1 MERKKVPNIVG
12 VSLDEAK
19 EILEK
24 ANIEIE
30 KEKKKIDIFEKSGTV
45 VKVEPK
51 EETSLKKNEKVVLY
65 VSDRKPILI
74 IILLFLLCALLG
86 RTSLGKTIIRGTEDK
101 VIRVL
106 NLSKPTAP
114 EITGG
119 SKEWAQSRVVKVK
132 KDSYA
137 KKGLAYYEYCVGT
150 NLNKCVW
157 KKTNT
162 KNVRVSKTGKW
173 KVVFRG
179 VDKEENTSSNSN
191 IEEVYID
198 NSNPIINKVS
208 IKNKKVKIEAID
220 KESGIKKYYYSL
232 DGENYKETRKE
243 FEIKDKIEKIS
254 IKVEDKAGNKTTVE
268 VPVEKEN
275 EINST
280 STTTKVVGEKTTTT
294 IESTTKQPTDVTN
307 PETSTTT
314 GTTTGTIKPT
324 STTTKKGLEYDIPK
338 INLDKVPV
346 EFVYGSEYELPSYVD
361 FGNDEGTYKCVV
373 EGKEE
378 TTTKNLAIGKHLI
391 VCEATSKHNKRTMV
405 EKEVEVKV
413 KSGEEEIW
421 DGWIRLNLSYPNNS
435 TNWEWRIGKEGEI
448 RDGYEYTGWQDY
460 TGPILVKLDD
470 VKDVYIRY
478 DLLGETYI
486 IAPNGKVAVDIEP
499 AKYALEG
506 NEKTKV
512 KIVYEKNV
520 ETKEYRIA
528 GGEWEEYT
536 GEFEVEKNTLI
547 EARGIRNEK
556 VYDSD
561 GNYLYTKKVT
571 GTDSVFI
578 GEKNATSGGT
588 TSGGDKGSFEYE
600 VVVKPNGSY
609 TKPKKDTLPSTYLE
623 GPEIKVSPTE
633 MAESVIVKVIPKE
646 KASKTYIKV
655 GDGNYQEYTGEI
667 SVSKN
672 VFIRAYYIRE
682 EDGKTSETSYY
693 YIQNIKKAS
702 KPYVRI
708 DATPDYLSEEVDKV
722 TVKISGSNYTKLEYS
737 LDGVIYEEYKGEI
750 TVEQSQTI
758 YAKGTNE
765 FGETIESL
773 DITTRTSPKEKEN
786 IEISIEV
793 SPRKEE
799 VEGLINKAKVK
810 ITYEKKA
817 TKRYYKLGYYGEWK
831 EYTGEFEITD
841 NKTIYA
847 YATGDNAVGNA
858 RKSVNYLTT
867 GIASPIISIE
877 PYGKSQQVKV
887 SIEYASTA
895 EITRYKIGNG
905 EYRDY
910 NGPFYVYEN
919 ETIYAYNKDELGN
932 TGTSEYKI
940 KNIVSAPNYVAID
953 KGKYYII
960 KLHYPET
967 SSNREYKWK
976 SDGIWKSYNG
986 YGILLIKPEY
996 KEEFKDI
1003 KDGIKVEDEYG
1014 KEIIFT
1020 DHYYFIDVP
1029 FSELMENLFMRW
1041 DTEKISAPKII
1052 EIPEEVTREA
1062 SISIVYNKALVKKL
1076 YKIVYEDGEET
1087 EWLTYE
1093 KPFKIDKNKATI
1105 YAKGITRS
1113 ESESKVGSKTITNID
1128 DTDPE
1133 IRVKG
1138 NFEKAAR
1145 QINVTVNAID
1155 EFGIDKVKF
1164 AKGEQTKEYFKKNG
1178 NGIRNGSSFKV
1189 EENGKYTIYA
1199 VDYVGNE
1206 VIKVIEITNIDKE
1219 APNIRINILTES
1231 YGTEAEIEIE
1241 YGDSVKKEYK
1251 IGKNGSYKEYTGTI
1265 KITSNEVL
1273 DLVNEDGSLTIY
1285 GRGTD
1290 EAGNVSEVSEDVYI
1304 LDLDAPAIPEITAG
1318 AGYPILTEYG
1328 VKLGSKSYIK
1338 YDNRDDITNYY
1349 SIDNGATWKVYTGP
1363 FEITSGTIKAK
1374 SVKKESGL
1382 TIEATKKVD
1391 MPSDALGPE
1400 AYDEDPES
1408 YIDIGHSKHNI
1419 LNISKEMMRKSFY
1432 LKILRDTGNFD
1443 SIYLYFYDSNNK
1455 VISSIKWSRDYSE
1468 YANLKIDV
1476 PDGCTRISLY
1486 NASTYSD
1493 GVRVANVT
1501 VANDPIINATKIY
1514 PKITQYGIENGHNE
1528 VTIDYFPTS
1537 VQRLYRINDGE
1548 WKVYEDKAIRLEL
1561 NDKIEAKGIDKNG
1574 VDSNVVSYDS
1584 VLPDDALGP
1593 EAYDGDP
1600 ESYIDIGYS
1609 KHNILNISKEMMGRS
1624 FYLKILRNTGVYDSI
1639 YLYFYDSNN
1648 EVISSIKWSRD
1659 YSEYANLKIDV
1670 PDGCTRISLYNAST
1684 YSDGVRVANV
1694 TVANDP
1700 IINATKIYPKLT
1712 EYGIEQAYN
1721 EVTIDYFP
1729 TSVKRLYRINAGEW
1743 KNYED
1748 KSIRLE
1754 IGDKLEAKGI
1764 NKYGKETNIS
1774 SYTSILPKNALAPE
1788 AYDEDESTRVSK
1800 GTYYINVD
1808 SSLVNKYISF
1818 KYTEGS
1824 KASFRPN
1831 AKMSV
1836 SLINADGNEI
1846 YKDDYIFSKVDIL
1859 TNSINIIPGTVKIK
1873 FYSPTINSS
1882 YGPNYALICEVFSE
1896 KIPVI
1901 TQTSYYPTIKQNEI
1915 TLSQY
1920 EVKITY
1926 LSYFTKKLY
1935 SIDNGST
1942 WLEYTE
1948 PIKVKAGDVIKAKA
1962 IDKDGKETD
1971 INTYTVTGLT
1981 DNLDDKVFD
1990 KDKNTS
1996 VTLSSKQTKSFI
2008 LDCVDNEVLRIYT
2021 TGKVNAGAYIK
2032 LYDKD
2037 NQELSTVT
2045 LNTDLTTLEIPERSV
2060 KASIYSGTSTLT
2072 INEVNLRE
2080 VKAAKE
2086 NYPEIT
2092 INDANWTTTK
2102 AVEILYPEGT
2112 EREYSLDL
2120 GTTWNKYTNELTIE
2134 KETTIFARSIKEGK
2148 TISTNSFIITKVDN
2162 VKPIVELQ
2170 LPSKIY
2176 KTFEFKLPTSYI
2188 AGSSGANVEC
2198 RVGNNKVTTT
2208 KDLGIGTHEISCTIE
2223 NGIGIKTEI
2232 NKTIEIYELPK
2243 DSITD
2248 FDYTGE
2254 EQTYTASKS
2263 GIYFIE
2269 TWGASG
2275 GCSLTDGK
2283 QTCKDI
2289 GYGGYSSGTISLTA
2303 GNTLYINVGGKGTDG
2318 IRDSDSP
2325 GGYNGGGNGV
2335 WDTDDDESAGG
2346 GGGATHIALRTGL
2359 LSTLENYKNDII
2371 MVSGGGGGKSYTFVA
2386 GSGGGYKGAIT
2397 SHTNQSEVSQDKGYL
2412 FGKGQDANGAISIY
2426 GVAGGGG
2433 GFYGGYMNKSGS
2445 KTSGSGG
2452 SGYIGNTLLKNKS
2465 MYCYN
2470 CEESSEEST
2479 KTIKTTN
2486 VSETPTSKY
2495 AKIGNGYAR
2504 ITYIGEKFD
2513 ITEFVSNFDY
2523 TGEEQTYTA
2532 SKSGIYLIETWGA
2545 SGGCALNN
2553 GVTNCTKISYGGY
2566 SSGTTFLTAGNTL
2579 YINVGGKGTN
2589 GILKSNSPGG
2599 YNGGGFGTWDNSD
2612 DESSGGGGGATHI
2625 ALRTGLL
2632 STLENYKNDIIMVSG
2647 GGGGQSW
2654 TNAAGSGGGYKGVTT
2669 STTNQSEVS
2678 QDKGYAF
2685 GQGQDAKGTAS
2696 NDGVGGGGGGFY
2708 GGYMNN
2714 VGGKSSGSGGSG
2726 YIGNTLL
2733 KNKSMYCYNCEES
2746 SEESTKTIKTID
2758 VSEIPTSKYSKIG
2771 NGYARITYMG
2781 E

>member
-74 IILLFLLCALLG
+74 IILLFLLCAFLG
-86 RTSLGKTIIRGTEDK
+86 RTSLGKTIIRGAEDK

-119 SKEWAQSRVVKVK
+119 SKEWAQSQVVKVK

-179 VDKEENTSSNSN
+179 VDKAGNTSSNSN

-198 NSNPIINKVS
+198 NNNPIINKVS
-208 IKNKKVKIEAID
+208 IKNKKVKIEATD
-220 KESGIKKYYYSL
+220 KESGIKKYYYSI

-243 FEIKDKIEKIS
+243 FEIKDKTEKIS

-294 IESTTKQPTDVTN
+294 NEITTKKPTDVTN

-314 GTTTGTIKPT
+314 STTTNATTSAIKPT

-378 TTTKNLAIGKHLI
+378 KTTKNLAIGKHLI

-421 DGWIRLNLSYPNNS
+421 DGWIRLNLNYPDNS

-460 TGPILVKLDD
+460 TGPILVKLED

-499 AKYALEG
+499 AKYALKG

-528 GGEWEEYT
+528 GGEWEDYT

-600 VVVKPNGSY
+600 VVVRPNGSY

-633 MAESVIVKVIPKE
+633 MTESVIVKVIPKE

-672 VFIRAYYIRE
+672 VLIRAYYIRE

-708 DATPDYLSEEVDKV
+708 DATPDYLSEKVDKV
-722 TVKISGSNYTKLEYS
+722 TVKISGSNYAKLEYS
-737 LDGVIYEEYKGEI
+737 LDGVIYEEYKGEL
-750 TVEQSQTI
+750 TVEESQTI

-841 NKTIYA
+841 NETIYA

-858 RKSVNYLTT
+858 RKSVDYLTT

-932 TGTSEYKI
+932 TGTSEYRI
-940 KNIVSAPNYVAID
+940 KNIVSAPNYVSID

-960 KLHYPET
+960 KLNYPET

-976 SDGIWKSYNG
+976 SDGVWKSYNG

-1076 YKIVYEDGEET
+1076 YKIVYEDGKET

-1178 NGIRNGSSFKV
+1178 KGIRNGSSFKV

-1304 LDLDAPAIPEITAG
+1304 LDLDAPATPEITAG

-1349 SIDNGATWKVYTGP
+1349 SIDNGATWKVYIGP

-1400 AYDEDPES
+1400 AYD
-1408 YIDIGHSKHNI
+1408 
-1419 LNISKEMMRKSFY
+1419 
-1432 LKILRDTGNFD
+1432 
-1443 SIYLYFYDSNNK
+1443 
-1455 VISSIKWSRDYSE
+1455 
-1468 YANLKIDV
+1468 
-1476 PDGCTRISLY
+1476 
-1486 NASTYSD
+1486 
-1493 GVRVANVT
+1493 
-1501 VANDPIINATKIY
+1501 
-1514 PKITQYGIENGHNE
+1514 
-1528 VTIDYFPTS
+1528 
-1537 VQRLYRINDGE
+1537 
-1548 WKVYEDKAIRLEL
+1548 
-1561 NDKIEAKGIDKNG
+1561 
-1574 VDSNVVSYDS
+1574 
-1584 VLPDDALGP
+1584 
-1593 EAYDGDP
+1593 
-1600 ESYIDIGYS
+1600 
-1609 KHNILNISKEMMGRS
+1609 
-1624 FYLKILRNTGVYDSI
+1624 
-1639 YLYFYDSNN
+1639 
-1648 EVISSIKWSRD
+1648 
-1659 YSEYANLKIDV
+1659 
-1670 PDGCTRISLYNAST
+1670 
-1684 YSDGVRVANV
+1684 
-1694 TVANDP
+1694 
-1700 IINATKIYPKLT
+1700 
-1712 EYGIEQAYN
+1712 
-1721 EVTIDYFP
+1721 
-1729 TSVKRLYRINAGEW
+1729 
-1743 KNYED
+1743 
-1748 KSIRLE
+1748 
-1754 IGDKLEAKGI
+1754 GDK
-1764 NKYGKETNIS
+1764 T
-1774 SYTSILPKNALAPE
+1774 TSTGDLKSA
-1788 AYDEDESTRVSK
+1788 
-1800 GTYYINVD
+1800 
-1808 SSLVNKYISF
+1808 
-1818 KYTEGS
+1818 
-1824 KASFRPN
+1824 
-1831 AKMSV
+1831 
-1836 SLINADGNEI
+1836 
-1846 YKDDYIFSKVDIL
+1846 
-1859 TNSINIIPGTVKIK
+1859 VKIK
-1873 FYSPTINSS
+1873 VDESMGGKSAYIYGRVTKGLSLVDKDGKITPISGFANNTTPAGKEIQLSENIVEIIFPAYTSYSLASDVYEITASMLPTTVEQ
-1882 YGPNYALICEVFSE
+1882 Y
-1896 KIPVI
+1896 
-1901 TQTSYYPTIKQNEI
+1901 YYPTIRKI
-1915 TLSQY
+1915 GIAKSY
-1920 EVKITY
+1920 ADVKITY
-1926 LSYFTKKLY
+1926 LSYFAKKLY
-1935 SIDNGST
+1935 SLDNGIT
-1942 WLEYTE
+1942 WLEYSGI
-1948 PIKVKAGDVIKAKA
+1948 IKANAGDVIQAKA
-1962 IDKDGKETD
+1962 IDKNGNETEVS
-1971 INTYTVTGLT
+1971 TYTVKGLT
-1981 DNLDDKVFD
+1981 DNLDDKAFD
-1990 KDKNTS
+1990 KDQTTS
-1996 VTLSSKQTKSFI
+1996 VTLSSKQTKSFN
-2008 LDCVDNEVLRIYT
+2008 LDNVDNEVLRIYT
-2021 TGKVNAGAYIK
+2021 TGKVNTGAYIK
-2032 LYDKD
+2032 LYDKE

-2045 LNTDLTTLEIPERSV
+2045 LNTDLTIFVIPEGSV

-2080 VKAAKE
+2080 VKATKE

-2148 TISTNSFIITKVDN
+2148 IILASSFVITKVDN
-2162 VKPIVELQ
+2162 VDPMITLEI
-2170 LPSKIY
+2170 PDEIPYNSNY
-2176 KTFEFKLPTSYI
+2176 SLPTSYI
-2188 AGSSGANVEC
+2188 VGASGGEVNCKVNDVVVTNTKELHI
-2198 RVGNNKVTTT
+2198 GNNELVCSIT
-2208 KDLGIGTHEISCTIE
+2208 
-2223 NGIGIKTEI
+2223 NGVGI
-2232 NKTIEIYELPK
+2232 NKTINKTINVLSDAIY
-2243 DSITD
+2243 
-2248 FDYTGE
+2248 DYIGKEETYQVSKTGR
-2254 EQTYTASKS
+2254 YL
-2263 GIYFIE
+2263 IE
-2269 TWGASG
+2269 TWGAQG
-2275 GCSLTDGK
+2275 ADATEKYIG
-2283 QTCKDI
+2283 
-2289 GYGGYSSGTISLTA
+2289 GYGGYSSGEILLNE
-2303 GNTLYINVGGKGTDG
+2303 GEILYINVGGMGGKYTYTYYKTDTAV
-2318 IRDSDSP
+2318 
-2325 GGYNGGGNGV
+2325 GGYNGGGYGYV
-2335 WDTDDDESAGG
+2335 SSSGSDWVYRLLYA
-2346 GGGATHIALRTGL
+2346 GGGATHIALKSGL
-2359 LSTLENYKNDII
+2359 LSTLEENKDSILI
-2371 MVSGGGGGKSYTFVA
+2371 VSGGGGSGSAQSNGSLSSYTKG
-2386 GSGGGYKGAIT
+2386 GSGGGISGGSMILVSRYWTCGQET
-2397 SHTNQSEVSQDKGYL
+2397 SNTFYGTGGTQENGGVYSICGSLYNGVYVGL
-2412 FGKGQDANGAISIY
+2412 FGQGALAKSNLNGNKADW
-2426 GVAGGGG
+2426 GGGG
-2433 GFYGGYMNKSGS
+2433 GFYGGSTGA
-2445 KTSGSGG
+2445 GG
-2452 SGYIGNTLLKNKS
+2452 SGYIGNTLLTNKS

-2504 ITYIGEKFD
+2504 ITYIGE
-2513 ITEFVSNFDY
+2513 
-2523 TGEEQTYTA
+2523 
-2532 SKSGIYLIETWGA
+2532 
-2545 SGGCALNN
+2545 
-2553 GVTNCTKISYGGY
+2553 
-2566 SSGTTFLTAGNTL
+2566 
-2579 YINVGGKGTN
+2579 
-2589 GILKSNSPGG
+2589 
-2599 YNGGGFGTWDNSD
+2599 
-2612 DESSGGGGGATHI
+2612 
-2625 ALRTGLL
+2625 
-2632 STLENYKNDIIMVSG
+2632 
-2647 GGGGQSW
+2647 
-2654 TNAAGSGGGYKGVTT
+2654 
-2669 STTNQSEVS
+2669 
-2678 QDKGYAF
+2678 
-2685 GQGQDAKGTAS
+2685 
-2696 NDGVGGGGGGFY
+2696 
-2708 GGYMNN
+2708 
-2714 VGGKSSGSGGSG
+2714 
-2726 YIGNTLL
+2726 
-2733 KNKSMYCYNCEES
+2733 
-2746 SEESTKTIKTID
+2746 
-2758 VSEIPTSKYSKIG
+2758 
-2771 NGYARITYMG
+2771 
-2781 E
+2781 

>member
-1 MERKKVPNIVG
+1 MSKIQIKQHFLFEFKHNRNRIFTIQHFSCIILCRMVVCKMERKKVPNIVG
-12 VSLDEAK
+12 VSLDKAK

-179 VDKEENTSSNSN
+179 VDKEGNTSSNSN

-220 KESGIKKYYYSL
+220 KESGIKNYYYSI

-254 IKVEDKAGNKTTVE
+254 IKVEDKAGNKTIVE
-268 VPVEKEN
+268 VPIEKEN

-280 STTTKVVGEKTTTT
+280 STTTKVTNEKTTE
-294 IESTTKQPTDVTN
+294 ITTKSGGVTN
-307 PETSTTT
+307 PVTDTTTTTSKIDSTETTKKTST
-314 GTTTGTIKPT
+314 
-324 STTTKKGLEYDIPK
+324 TTTKKGFEYDIPK

-378 TTTKNLAIGKHLI
+378 TTTKNMAIGKHLI

-421 DGWIRLNLSYPNNS
+421 DGWIRLNLNYPDNS

-499 AKYALEG
+499 EKYTLEG

-512 KIVYEKNV
+512 KIVYERNV
-520 ETKEYRIA
+520 ETKEYRVA
-528 GGEWEEYT
+528 GGEWKEYT
-536 GEFEVEKNTLI
+536 GEFEIGKNTLI

-556 VYDSD
+556 IYDSD

-578 GEKNATSGGT
+578 SEYIDGSTYNPSDGSHSG
-588 TSGGDKGSFEYE
+588 SSDGGYTGSFDYSP
-600 VVVKPNGSY
+600 VQRPDGSY
-609 TKPKKDTLPSTYLE
+609 TTKPSEDVKPSEYLE
-623 GPEIKVSPTE
+623 GPIISANPSTTITE
-633 MAESVIVKVIPKE
+633 NVKITITPKE
-646 KASKTYIKV
+646 EAYKIYYSLDAKTYK
-655 GDGNYQEYTGEI
+655 EYTGEFEI
-667 SVSKN
+667 TSN
-672 VFIRAYYIRE
+672 GWIRAYYIRKS
-682 EDGKTSETSYY
+682 DGKVSELSYY

-722 TVKISGSNYTKLEYS
+722 AVKISGSNYTKLEYS
-737 LDGVIYEEYKGEI
+737 LDGVIYEEYKGEL
-750 TVEQSQTI
+750 TVEESQTI

-773 DITTRTSPKEKEN
+773 DITTKTSPKEKEN

-831 EYTGEFEITD
+831 EYTGEFEVTD
-841 NKTIYA
+841 NVTIYA
-847 YATGDNAVGNA
+847 YATGDNAVGNG
-858 RKSVNYLTT
+858 RKSVEYLTT
-867 GIASPIISIE
+867 GIANPIISVE

-910 NGPFYVYEN
+910 NGSFYVYEN

-932 TGTSEYKI
+932 TGTSEYRI

-960 KLHYPET
+960 KLNYPET

-976 SDGIWKSYNG
+976 SDGVWKSYNG

-1041 DTEKISAPKII
+1041 DMEKISAPKII
-1052 EIPEEVTREA
+1052 ETPEEVTREA

-1128 DTDPE
+1128 NKDPE

-1155 EFGIDKVKF
+1155 EFGIDKVKW

-1273 DLVNEDGSLTIY
+1273 DFVNEDGSLTIY
-1285 GRGTD
+1285 AKGTD
-1290 EAGNVSEVSEDVYI
+1290 EAGNEGEVSEDIYI
-1304 LDLDAPAIPEITAG
+1304 LDLDAPSTPEITAG

-1391 MPSDALGPE
+1391 MPSDALGSE
-1400 AYDEDPES
+1400 AYDSDTSTFVGDSSVNYKLLISPEM
-1408 YIDIGHSKHNI
+1408 IGK
-1419 LNISKEMMRKSFY
+1419 R
-1432 LKILRDTGNFD
+1432 LKITWRGAYIGSSKASSMTFIGTNKNTFTGIAGT
-1443 SIYLYFYDSNNK
+1443 SIYTDIVEIPTGTTEIQFQLPYHYNNYPCGRIYEVSTYDIP
-1455 VISSIKWSRDYSE
+1455 VISNEKRYPILDE
-1468 YANLKIDV
+1468 YEVKR
-1476 PDGCTRISLY
+1476 GY
-1486 NASTYSD
+1486 N
-1493 GVRVANVT
+1493 VVN
-1501 VANDPIINATKIY
+1501 IN
-1514 PKITQYGIENGHNE
+1514 
-1528 VTIDYFPTS
+1528 YFSTS
-1537 VQRLYRINDGE
+1537 VQRLYRINSGE
-1548 WKVYEDKAIRLEL
+1548 WKEYQNKAIRLETGDIL
-1561 NDKIEAKGIDKNG
+1561 EAKGINRFGTETNISSYTSVLPSDALSSEAYDDDETTFVSAKDTSYYLEVSSNMVGKSLLFIGKAINQEYTPESLTFTMLGDNSVQLLTKQFSKTTAKYMDIVSIPSGTKRVKITFGQGRNRDTATAPAIYEIEAYDTPVLHNEKYYPILTEYGVNKGYNEITIDYFSTSVQRLYRINAGKWEKYNDKSIKIEIGDTIEAKGIDKNG
-1574 VDSNVVSYDS
+1574 VDTRISSYLAI
-1584 VLPDDALGP
+1584 LPSDALGVD
-1593 EAYDGDP
+1593 AYDGKNSTFVGDTTNIYKIKVSP
-1600 ESYIDIGYS
+1600 EMIGQS
-1609 KHNILNISKEMMGRS
+1609 
-1624 FYLKILRNTGVYDSI
+1624 LKIMWRGANIGGTLHSSELIFIGKTSNTITSTKGTTINTDRIEIPEGTTEIQFRLPYHYNNYPCGRIYEIGEYAAPVFLETKNYPMIKETGVSHGY
-1639 YLYFYDSNN
+1639 N
-1648 EVISSIKWSRD
+1648 EISIK
-1659 YSEYANLKIDV
+1659 
-1670 PDGCTRISLYNAST
+1670 
-1684 YSDGVRVANV
+1684 
-1694 TVANDP
+1694 
-1700 IINATKIYPKLT
+1700 
-1712 EYGIEQAYN
+1712 
-1721 EVTIDYFP
+1721 YFS
-1729 TSVKRLYRINAGEW
+1729 TSVQRLYRINAGEW
-1743 KNYED
+1743 KEYND
-1748 KSIRLE
+1748 KSIKIE
-1754 IGDKLEAKGI
+1754 IGDTIEAKGVDA
-1764 NKYGKETNIS
+1764 NNVETDI
-1774 SYTSILPKNALAPE
+1774 SILTAVLKDDAIGSN
-1788 AYDEDESTRVSK
+1788 AYDGNKNTYYEPPLSDINFAKMQIDESMIGKKIIVESQSNANLYRFYDKNLNQLGTQLSNVSVLIVPENAAWLYYGENRVAAHA
-1800 GTYYINVD
+1800 YLY
-1808 SSLVNKYISF
+1808 
-1818 KYTEGS
+1818 
-1824 KASFRPN
+1824 
-1831 AKMSV
+1831 
-1836 SLINADGNEI
+1836 EI
-1846 YKDDYIFSKVDIL
+1846 YPS
-1859 TNSINIIPGTVKIK
+1859 TIP
-1873 FYSPTINSS
+1873 F
-1882 YGPNYALICEVFSE
+1882 
-1896 KIPVI
+1896 VI
-1901 TQTSYYPTIKQNEI
+1901 EQDYYPTISKTGIAKSYIEA
-1915 TLSQY
+1915 
-1920 EVKITY
+1920 KITY
-1926 LSYFTKKLY
+1926 LSYFAKKLY
-1935 SIDNGST
+1935 SLDNGTT
-1942 WLEYTE
+1942 WLDYKG
-1948 PIKVKAGDVIKAKA
+1948 IINIKAGDVIQAKA
-1962 IDKDGKETD
+1962 IDKDGKETE
-1971 INTYTVTGLT
+1971 ISTYTVKGLT
-1981 DNLDDKVFD
+1981 DNLDDKAFD
-1990 KDKNTS
+1990 KDKTTS
-1996 VTLSSKQTKSFI
+1996 VTLSSRQTKSFI
-2008 LDCVDNEVLRIYT
+2008 LDGVDNEVLRIYT
-2021 TGKVNAGAYIK
+2021 TGTVNAGAYIK
-2032 LYDKD
+2032 FYDKD

-2045 LNTDLTTLEIPERSV
+2045 LNTDLTTLVIPEGSV
-2060 KASIYSGTSTLT
+2060 KASIYSGTSALT

-2080 VKAAKE
+2080 AKATKE
-2086 NYPEIT
+2086 KYPEIT
-2092 INDANWTTTK
+2092 INDTNWTTTK
-2102 AVEILYPEGT
+2102 TVEILYPEGT

-2120 GTTWNKYTNELTIE
+2120 GTTWNKYTNELTID

-2148 TISTNSFIITKVDN
+2148 IISTNSFIITKVDS
-2162 VKPIVELQ
+2162 VEPTIELDI
-2170 LPSKIY
+2170 PEKIIEEKEY
-2176 KTFEFKLPTSYI
+2176 EIPTSVKFG
-2188 AGSSGANVEC
+2188 ASGGNVSC
-2198 RVGNNKVTTT
+2198 KSGGNEITTT
-2208 KDLGIGTHEISCTIE
+2208 KNLEIGEYKIICVATSNSGKVNTITKNINVIGKVDLSFESI
-2223 NGIGIKTEI
+2223 NG
-2232 NKTIEIYELPK
+2232 
-2243 DSITD
+2243 
-2248 FDYTGE
+2248 
-2254 EQTYTASKS
+2254 EQTFIAPIS
-2263 GIYFIE
+2263 GTYKLE
-2269 TWGASG
+2269 VWGASG
-2275 GCSLTDGK
+2275 GTVSQSYRG
-2283 QTCKDI
+2283 
-2289 GYGGYSSGTISLTA
+2289 GYGAYSTGDIHIDE
-2303 GNTLYINVGGKGTDG
+2303 NQVLYINIGGVGEVTSSATGQ
-2318 IRDSDSP
+2318 IAQ
-2325 GGYNGGGNGV
+2325 GGYNGGGSGANYSLQAGRV
-2335 WDTDDDESAGG
+2335 AGG
-2346 GGGATHIALRTGL
+2346 GGGATHIAFVSGKLASLEKYKGS
-2359 LSTLENYKNDII
+2359 LSNDGKYYVSNDIVI
-2371 MVSGGGGGKSYTFVA
+2371 VSGGGGGSWYFSTDVNYHTVTPGDAGGIQASNSVA
-2386 GSGGGYKGAIT
+2386 WTEQAYGYVYASGGTQIGTGTQYATVKGGFGEGASRTSYIT
-2397 SHTNQSEVSQDKGYL
+2397 
-2412 FGKGQDANGAISIY
+2412 
-2426 GVAGGGG
+2426 AGGGG
-2433 GFYGGYMNKSGS
+2433 GFFGGNAGDLV
-2445 KTSGSGG
+2445 GAGG
-2452 SGYIGNTLLKNKS
+2452 SSYIANPLLTNKS

-2470 CEESSEEST
+2470 CQESSEKST
-2479 KTIKTTN
+2479 KTISTTCVN
-2486 VSETPTSKY
+2486 ETPTENC

-2504 ITYIGEKFD
+2504 ITYIGE
-2513 ITEFVSNFDY
+2513 
-2523 TGEEQTYTA
+2523 
-2532 SKSGIYLIETWGA
+2532 
-2545 SGGCALNN
+2545 
-2553 GVTNCTKISYGGY
+2553 
-2566 SSGTTFLTAGNTL
+2566 
-2579 YINVGGKGTN
+2579 
-2589 GILKSNSPGG
+2589 
-2599 YNGGGFGTWDNSD
+2599 
-2612 DESSGGGGGATHI
+2612 
-2625 ALRTGLL
+2625 
-2632 STLENYKNDIIMVSG
+2632 
-2647 GGGGQSW
+2647 
-2654 TNAAGSGGGYKGVTT
+2654 
-2669 STTNQSEVS
+2669 
-2678 QDKGYAF
+2678 
-2685 GQGQDAKGTAS
+2685 
-2696 NDGVGGGGGGFY
+2696 
-2708 GGYMNN
+2708 
-2714 VGGKSSGSGGSG
+2714 
-2726 YIGNTLL
+2726 
-2733 KNKSMYCYNCEES
+2733 
-2746 SEESTKTIKTID
+2746 
-2758 VSEIPTSKYSKIG
+2758 
-2771 NGYARITYMG
+2771 
-2781 E
+2781 

>member
-74 IILLFLLCALLG
+74 IILLFLLCAFLG
-86 RTSLGKTIIRGTEDK
+86 RTSLGKTIIRGAEDK

-114 EITGG
+114 EITRG
-119 SKEWAQSRVVKVK
+119 SKEWAQSQVVKVK

-179 VDKEENTSSNSN
+179 VDKAGNTSSNSN

-198 NSNPIINKVS
+198 NNNPIINKVS
-208 IKNKKVKIEAID
+208 VKNKKVKIEATD
-220 KESGIKKYYYSL
+220 KESGIKKYYYSI

-243 FEIKDKIEKIS
+243 FEIKDKTEKIS
-254 IKVEDKAGNKTTVE
+254 IKVEDKVGNKTTVE

-275 EINST
+275 EINFT

-294 IESTTKQPTDVTN
+294 NETTTKKPTDVTN

-314 GTTTGTIKPT
+314 SATTSTIKPT

-378 TTTKNLAIGKHLI
+378 KTTKNLAIGKHLI

-421 DGWIRLNLSYPNNS
+421 DGWIRLNLNYPDNS

-499 AKYALEG
+499 AKYALKG

-578 GEKNATSGGT
+578 GEENATSGGT

-600 VVVKPNGSY
+600 VVVRPNGSY

-633 MAESVIVKVIPKE
+633 MTESVIVKVIPKE

-667 SVSKN
+667 NVSKN
-672 VFIRAYYIRE
+672 VLIRAYYIRE

-708 DATPDYLSEEVDKV
+708 DATPDYLSEKVDKV
-722 TVKISGSNYTKLEYS
+722 IVKISGSNYTKLEYS
-737 LDGVIYEEYKGEI
+737 LDGVIYEEYKGEL
-750 TVEQSQTI
+750 TVEESQTI

-841 NKTIYA
+841 NETIYA

-858 RKSVNYLTT
+858 RKSVDYLTT

-932 TGTSEYKI
+932 TGTSEYRI
-940 KNIVSAPNYVAID
+940 KNIVSAPNYVSID

-960 KLHYPET
+960 KLNYPET

-976 SDGIWKSYNG
+976 SDGTWKSYNG

-1178 NGIRNGSSFKV
+1178 KGIRNGSSFKV

-1304 LDLDAPAIPEITAG
+1304 LDLDAPATPEITAG

-1391 MPSDALGPE
+1391 MPSDALGSE
-1400 AYDEDPES
+1400 AYDGDE
-1408 YIDIGHSKHNI
+1408 N
-1419 LNISKEMMRKSFY
+1419 
-1432 LKILRDTGNFD
+1432 
-1443 SIYLYFYDSNNK
+1443 
-1455 VISSIKWSRDYSE
+1455 
-1468 YANLKIDV
+1468 
-1476 PDGCTRISLY
+1476 
-1486 NASTYSD
+1486 TY
-1493 GVRVANVT
+1493 VEA
-1501 VANDPIINATKIY
+1501 INATANKYINVSKELWNQKIY
-1514 PKITQYGIENGHNE
+1514 VKMSGALAGNITLNADLIFIKEDGTEISKIQSGRGALSGEYQIPTGTSKIKIQLSYFSDQYGKARIYEIKLCTKPVANLEIKNPTLTEYGIKSMYNL
-1528 VTIDYFPTS
+1528 VSLDYFQTS
-1537 VQRLYRINDGE
+1537 IQRLYRINGGE
-1548 WKVYEDKAIRLEL
+1548 WQEYTDKV
-1561 NDKIEAKGIDKNG
+1561 
-1574 VDSNVVSYDS
+1574 
-1584 VLPDDALGP
+1584 
-1593 EAYDGDP
+1593 
-1600 ESYIDIGYS
+1600 
-1609 KHNILNISKEMMGRS
+1609 
-1624 FYLKILRNTGVYDSI
+1624 
-1639 YLYFYDSNN
+1639 
-1648 EVISSIKWSRD
+1648 
-1659 YSEYANLKIDV
+1659 
-1670 PDGCTRISLYNAST
+1670 
-1684 YSDGVRVANV
+1684 
-1694 TVANDP
+1694 
-1700 IINATKIYPKLT
+1700 
-1712 EYGIEQAYN
+1712 
-1721 EVTIDYFP
+1721 
-1729 TSVKRLYRINAGEW
+1729 
-1743 KNYED
+1743 
-1748 KSIRLE
+1748 RLE

-1764 NKYGKETNIS
+1764 DKYGIETS
-1774 SYTSILPKNALAPE
+1774 FLTQQFQYGNALGLE
-1788 AYDEDESTRVSK
+1788 AYDGNEN
-1800 GTYYINVD
+1800 TYVEAVNATANKYINV
-1808 SSLVNKYISF
+1808 
-1818 KYTEGS
+1818 S
-1824 KASFRPN
+1824 KELWN
-1831 AKMSV
+1831 QKIYVKMSGA
-1836 SLINADGNEI
+1836 LAGNITLNADLIFIKEDGTEI
-1846 YKDDYIFSKVDIL
+1846 SKIQSGRGAL
-1859 TNSINIIPGTVKIK
+1859 SGEYQIPTGTSKIK
-1873 FYSPTINSS
+1873 IQLSYFSDQYGKARIYEISPSTTPTIIQTNTYPQLSS
-1882 YGPNYALICEVFSE
+1882 TSFDKAKYQ
-1896 KIPVI
+1896 I
-1901 TQTSYYPTIKQNEI
+1901 TIN
-1915 TLSQY
+1915 
-1920 EVKITY
+1920 Y
-1926 LSYFTKKLY
+1926 LSYFQQKLY
-1935 SIDNGST
+1935 SLDNGTT
-1942 WLEYTE
+1942 WLDYKG
-1948 PIKVKAGDVIKAKA
+1948 IINVKAGDVIQAKA
-1962 IDKDGKETD
+1962 IDKDGKETEVS
-1971 INTYTVTGLT
+1971 TYTVKGLT
-1981 DNLDDKVFD
+1981 DNLDDKAFD

-2008 LDCVDNEVLRIYT
+2008 LDGVDNEVLRIYT
-2021 TGKVNAGAYIK
+2021 TGKVDTRAYIK
-2032 LYDKD
+2032 LYDKE
-2037 NQELSTVT
+2037 NKELSTVT
-2045 LNTDLTTLEIPERSV
+2045 LNADLTTLVIPEGSV

-2080 VKAAKE
+2080 VKASKE

-2092 INDANWTTTK
+2092 INDTNWTTTK

-2120 GTTWNKYTNELTIE
+2120 GTTWNKYTNELTID

-2148 TISTNSFIITKVDN
+2148 IISTNSFIITKVDS
-2162 VKPIVELQ
+2162 VEPIIELDI
-2170 LPSKIY
+2170 PEKIIEAKEY
-2176 KTFEFKLPTSYI
+2176 EIPTSVKF
-2188 AGSSGANVEC
+2188 GSSGGNVSCKSGE
-2198 RVGNNKVTTT
+2198 NEITTT
-2208 KDLGIGTHEISCTIE
+2208 KNLEIGEYKIICVATSNSGKVNTITKNINVIGKIDLSFESI
-2223 NGIGIKTEI
+2223 NG
-2232 NKTIEIYELPK
+2232 
-2243 DSITD
+2243 
-2248 FDYTGE
+2248 
-2254 EQTYTASKS
+2254 EQTFIAPIS
-2263 GIYFIE
+2263 GTYKLE
-2269 TWGASG
+2269 VWGASG
-2275 GCSLTDGK
+2275 GTVSQFYRG
-2283 QTCKDI
+2283 
-2289 GYGGYSSGTISLTA
+2289 GYGAYSTGDIHIDE
-2303 GNTLYINVGGKGTDG
+2303 NQVLYINIGGVGEVTSSAIDQ
-2318 IRDSDSP
+2318 IAQ
-2325 GGYNGGGNGV
+2325 GGYNGGGSGANYSLQAGRV
-2335 WDTDDDESAGG
+2335 AGG
-2346 GGGATHIALRTGL
+2346 GGGATHIAFVSGKLASLEKYKGS
-2359 LSTLENYKNDII
+2359 LSDDGKYYVSNDIVI
-2371 MVSGGGGGKSYTFVA
+2371 VSGGGGGSWYFHTDVNYHTVTPGDAGGIQASNSVA
-2386 GSGGGYKGAIT
+2386 WTEQAYGYVYASGGTQIGTGTQYATVKGGFGEGA
-2397 SHTNQSEVSQDKGYL
+2397 SRTNYVT
-2412 FGKGQDANGAISIY
+2412 
-2426 GVAGGGG
+2426 AGGGG
-2433 GFYGGYMNKSGS
+2433 GFFGGNAGDLV
-2445 KTSGSGG
+2445 GAGG
-2452 SGYIGNTLLKNKS
+2452 SSYIANPLLTNKS

-2470 CEESSEEST
+2470 CQESSEEST
-2479 KTIKTTN
+2479 KTISTTCAN
-2486 VSETPTSKY
+2486 ETPTENC
-2495 AKIGNGYAR
+2495 AKISNGYAR
-2504 ITYIGEKFD
+2504 ITYIGE
-2513 ITEFVSNFDY
+2513 
-2523 TGEEQTYTA
+2523 
-2532 SKSGIYLIETWGA
+2532 
-2545 SGGCALNN
+2545 
-2553 GVTNCTKISYGGY
+2553 
-2566 SSGTTFLTAGNTL
+2566 
-2579 YINVGGKGTN
+2579 
-2589 GILKSNSPGG
+2589 
-2599 YNGGGFGTWDNSD
+2599 
-2612 DESSGGGGGATHI
+2612 
-2625 ALRTGLL
+2625 
-2632 STLENYKNDIIMVSG
+2632 
-2647 GGGGQSW
+2647 
-2654 TNAAGSGGGYKGVTT
+2654 
-2669 STTNQSEVS
+2669 
-2678 QDKGYAF
+2678 
-2685 GQGQDAKGTAS
+2685 
-2696 NDGVGGGGGGFY
+2696 
-2708 GGYMNN
+2708 
-2714 VGGKSSGSGGSG
+2714 
-2726 YIGNTLL
+2726 
-2733 KNKSMYCYNCEES
+2733 
-2746 SEESTKTIKTID
+2746 
-2758 VSEIPTSKYSKIG
+2758 
-2771 NGYARITYMG
+2771 
-2781 E
+2781 

>member
-74 IILLFLLCALLG
+74 IILLFLLCAFLG

-119 SKEWAQSRVVKVK
+119 SKEWAQSQVVKVK

-179 VDKEENTSSNSN
+179 VDKAGNTSSNSN

-198 NSNPIINKVS
+198 NNNPIINKVS
-208 IKNKKVKIEAID
+208 VKNKKVKIEATD
-220 KESGIKKYYYSL
+220 KESGIKKYYYSI

-254 IKVEDKAGNKTTVE
+254 IKVEDKAGNKTIVE

-280 STTTKVVGEKTTTT
+280 STTTKVVEEKTTTT
-294 IESTTKQPTDVTN
+294 NESTTKQPTDVTN

-314 GTTTGTIKPT
+314 NATTSAIKPT

-378 TTTKNLAIGKHLI
+378 KTTKNLAIGKHLI

-405 EKEVEVKV
+405 EKEVEVKI

-421 DGWIRLNLSYPNNS
+421 DGWIRLNLNYPDNS

-499 AKYALEG
+499 AKYALKG

-578 GEKNATSGGT
+578 GEENATSGGT

-633 MAESVIVKVIPKE
+633 MTESVIVKVIPKE
-646 KASKTYIKV
+646 KARKTYIKV

-672 VFIRAYYIRE
+672 VLIRAYYIRE
-682 EDGKTSETSYY
+682 EDGKTSEASYY

-708 DATPDYLSEEVDKV
+708 DATPDYLSEKVDKV

-737 LDGVIYEEYKGEI
+737 LDGVIYEEYKGEL
-750 TVEQSQTI
+750 TVEESQTI

-858 RKSVNYLTT
+858 RKSVDYLTT

-940 KNIVSAPNYVAID
+940 KNIVSAPNYVSID

-976 SDGIWKSYNG
+976 SDGTWKSYNG

-1029 FSELMENLFMRW
+1029 FNELMENLFMRW

-1128 DTDPE
+1128 NTDPE

-1178 NGIRNGSSFKV
+1178 KGIRNGSSFKV

-1338 YDNRDDITNYY
+1338 YDNRDDIINYY

-1382 TIEATKKVD
+1382 TIDATKKVD
-1391 MPSDALGPE
+1391 MPSDALRPE
-1400 AYDEDPES
+1400 AYD
-1408 YIDIGHSKHNI
+1408 
-1419 LNISKEMMRKSFY
+1419 
-1432 LKILRDTGNFD
+1432 GNE
-1443 SIYLYFYDSNNK
+1443 N
-1455 VISSIKWSRDYSE
+1455 
-1468 YANLKIDV
+1468 
-1476 PDGCTRISLY
+1476 
-1486 NASTYSD
+1486 TY
-1493 GVRVANVT
+1493 VEA
-1501 VANDPIINATKIY
+1501 INATANKYINVSKELWNQKIY
-1514 PKITQYGIENGHNE
+1514 VKMSGALAGNITLNADLIFIKEDGTEISKIQSGRGALSGEYQIPTGTSKIKIQLSYFSDQYGKARIYEIKLCTKPVANLEIKNPTLTEYGIKSMYNL
-1528 VTIDYFPTS
+1528 VSLDYFQTS
-1537 VQRLYRINDGE
+1537 IQRLYRINGGE
-1548 WKVYEDKAIRLEL
+1548 WQEYTDKV
-1561 NDKIEAKGIDKNG
+1561 
-1574 VDSNVVSYDS
+1574 
-1584 VLPDDALGP
+1584 
-1593 EAYDGDP
+1593 
-1600 ESYIDIGYS
+1600 
-1609 KHNILNISKEMMGRS
+1609 
-1624 FYLKILRNTGVYDSI
+1624 
-1639 YLYFYDSNN
+1639 
-1648 EVISSIKWSRD
+1648 
-1659 YSEYANLKIDV
+1659 
-1670 PDGCTRISLYNAST
+1670 
-1684 YSDGVRVANV
+1684 
-1694 TVANDP
+1694 
-1700 IINATKIYPKLT
+1700 
-1712 EYGIEQAYN
+1712 
-1721 EVTIDYFP
+1721 
-1729 TSVKRLYRINAGEW
+1729 
-1743 KNYED
+1743 
-1748 KSIRLE
+1748 RLE

-1764 NKYGKETNIS
+1764 DKYGIETS
-1774 SYTSILPKNALAPE
+1774 FLTQQFQYGNALGLE
-1788 AYDEDESTRVSK
+1788 AYDGNEN
-1800 GTYYINVD
+1800 TYVEAINATANKYINV
-1808 SSLVNKYISF
+1808 
-1818 KYTEGS
+1818 S
-1824 KASFRPN
+1824 KELWN
-1831 AKMSV
+1831 QKIYVKMSGA
-1836 SLINADGNEI
+1836 LAGNITLNADLIFIKEDGTEI
-1846 YKDDYIFSKVDIL
+1846 SKIQSGRGAL
-1859 TNSINIIPGTVKIK
+1859 SGEYQIPTGTSKIK
-1873 FYSPTINSS
+1873 IQLSYFSDQYGKARIYEISPSTTPTIIQTNTYPQLSS
-1882 YGPNYALICEVFSE
+1882 TSFDKAKYQ
-1896 KIPVI
+1896 I
-1901 TQTSYYPTIKQNEI
+1901 TIN
-1915 TLSQY
+1915 
-1920 EVKITY
+1920 Y
-1926 LSYFTKKLY
+1926 LSYFQQKLY
-1935 SIDNGST
+1935 SLDNGTT
-1942 WLEYTE
+1942 WLDYKG
-1948 PIKVKAGDVIKAKA
+1948 IINVKAGDVIQAKA
-1962 IDKDGKETD
+1962 IDKDGKETEVS
-1971 INTYTVTGLT
+1971 TYTAKGLT
-1981 DNLDDKVFD
+1981 DNLDDKAFD

-2008 LDCVDNEVLRIYT
+2008 LDGVDNEVLRIYT
-2021 TGKVNAGAYIK
+2021 TGKVNTGAYIK
-2032 LYDKD
+2032 LYDKE

-2045 LNTDLTTLEIPERSV
+2045 LNTDLTTLVIPEGSV

-2120 GTTWNKYTNELTIE
+2120 GTTWNKYTNELTID

-2148 TISTNSFIITKVDN
+2148 IISSSSYIITKVDS
-2162 VKPIVELQ
+2162 VEPIIELDI
-2170 LPSKIY
+2170 PEKIIEEKEY
-2176 KTFEFKLPTSYI
+2176 EIPTSVKF
-2188 AGSSGANVEC
+2188 GSSGGNVSCKSGE
-2198 RVGNNKVTTT
+2198 NEITTT
-2208 KDLGIGTHEISCTIE
+2208 KNLEIGEYKIICVATSNSGKVNTITKNINVIGKVDLSFESI
-2223 NGIGIKTEI
+2223 NG
-2232 NKTIEIYELPK
+2232 
-2243 DSITD
+2243 
-2248 FDYTGE
+2248 
-2254 EQTYTASKS
+2254 EQTFIAPIS
-2263 GIYFIE
+2263 GTYKLE
-2269 TWGASG
+2269 VWGASG
-2275 GCSLTDGK
+2275 GTVSQSYRG
-2283 QTCKDI
+2283 
-2289 GYGGYSSGTISLTA
+2289 GYGAYSTGDIHIDE
-2303 GNTLYINVGGKGTDG
+2303 NQVLYINIGGVGEVTSSAIDQ
-2318 IRDSDSP
+2318 IAQ
-2325 GGYNGGGNGV
+2325 GGYNGGGSGANYSLQADRV
-2335 WDTDDDESAGG
+2335 AGG
-2346 GGGATHIALRTGL
+2346 GGGATHIAFVSGKLASLEKYKGS
-2359 LSTLENYKNDII
+2359 LSDDGKYYVSNDIVI
-2371 MVSGGGGGKSYTFVA
+2371 VSGGGGGSWYFHTDVNYHTVTPGDAGGIQASNSVA
-2386 GSGGGYKGAIT
+2386 WTEQAYGYVYASGGTQIGTGTQYATVKGGFGEGA
-2397 SHTNQSEVSQDKGYL
+2397 SRTNYVT
-2412 FGKGQDANGAISIY
+2412 
-2426 GVAGGGG
+2426 AGGGG
-2433 GFYGGYMNKSGS
+2433 GFFGGNAGDLV
-2445 KTSGSGG
+2445 GAGG
-2452 SGYIGNTLLKNKS
+2452 SSYIANPLLTNKS

-2470 CEESSEEST
+2470 CQESSEEST
-2479 KTIKTTN
+2479 KTISTTCAN
-2486 VSETPTSKY
+2486 ETPTENC

-2504 ITYIGEKFD
+2504 ITYIGE
-2513 ITEFVSNFDY
+2513 
-2523 TGEEQTYTA
+2523 
-2532 SKSGIYLIETWGA
+2532 
-2545 SGGCALNN
+2545 
-2553 GVTNCTKISYGGY
+2553 
-2566 SSGTTFLTAGNTL
+2566 
-2579 YINVGGKGTN
+2579 
-2589 GILKSNSPGG
+2589 
-2599 YNGGGFGTWDNSD
+2599 
-2612 DESSGGGGGATHI
+2612 
-2625 ALRTGLL
+2625 
-2632 STLENYKNDIIMVSG
+2632 
-2647 GGGGQSW
+2647 
-2654 TNAAGSGGGYKGVTT
+2654 
-2669 STTNQSEVS
+2669 
-2678 QDKGYAF
+2678 
-2685 GQGQDAKGTAS
+2685 
-2696 NDGVGGGGGGFY
+2696 
-2708 GGYMNN
+2708 
-2714 VGGKSSGSGGSG
+2714 
-2726 YIGNTLL
+2726 
-2733 KNKSMYCYNCEES
+2733 
-2746 SEESTKTIKTID
+2746 
-2758 VSEIPTSKYSKIG
+2758 
-2771 NGYARITYMG
+2771 
-2781 E
+2781 

>member
-1 MERKKVPNIVG
+1 MERRKVPNIVG

-74 IILLFLLCALLG
+74 IILLFLLCAFLG
-86 RTSLGKTIIRGTEDK
+86 RTSLGKTIIRGAEDK

-119 SKEWAQSRVVKVK
+119 SKEWAQSQVVKVK

-179 VDKEENTSSNSN
+179 VDKAGNTSSNSN

-220 KESGIKKYYYSL
+220 KESGIKKYYYSI

-294 IESTTKQPTDVTN
+294 
-307 PETSTTT
+307 STTT
-314 GTTTGTIKPT
+314 GTTTTKTSTTTSATT

-421 DGWIRLNLSYPNNS
+421 DGWIRLNLNYPDNS

-460 TGPILVKLDD
+460 TGPILVKLED

-499 AKYALEG
+499 AKYALKG

-578 GEKNATSGGT
+578 GEENATSGGT
-588 TSGGDKGSFEYE
+588 TGGGDKGSFEYE

-633 MAESVIVKVIPKE
+633 MTESVTVKVIPKE

-672 VFIRAYYIRE
+672 VLIRAYYIRE

-708 DATPDYLSEEVDKV
+708 DATPDYLSEKVDKV

-737 LDGVIYEEYKGEI
+737 LDGVIYEEYKGEL
-750 TVEQSQTI
+750 TVEESQTI

-932 TGTSEYKI
+932 TGTSEYRI
-940 KNIVSAPNYVAID
+940 KNIVSAPNYVSID

-960 KLHYPET
+960 KLNYPET

-976 SDGIWKSYNG
+976 SDGTWKSYNG

-1113 ESESKVGSKTITNID
+1113 ESESKVRSKTITNID

-1155 EFGIDKVKF
+1155 EFGIDKVKW

-1304 LDLDAPAIPEITAG
+1304 LDLDAPAIPEITAA

-1328 VKLGSKSYIK
+1328 VKLRSKSYIK
-1338 YDNRDDITNYY
+1338 YDNRDDIINYY

-1391 MPSDALGPE
+1391 MPSDALGIE
-1400 AYDEDPES
+1400 AYDGDNNTAAISGYLNVSSNMWNKKVEIVDAEAQ
-1408 YIDIGHSKHNI
+1408 YGAKEKIEFLDENDNI
-1419 LNISKEMMRKSFY
+1419 LLSKSGINKSQIIEIPENTYRIKFTGGGSGDSKARIREVNTYNQPELNINNYYPTITEY
-1432 LKILRDTGNFD
+1432 GVEAGYNEATIN
-1443 SIYLYFYDSNNK
+1443 YFS
-1455 VISSIKWSRDYSE
+1455 
-1468 YANLKIDV
+1468 
-1476 PDGCTRISLY
+1476 
-1486 NASTYSD
+1486 
-1493 GVRVANVT
+1493 
-1501 VANDPIINATKIY
+1501 
-1514 PKITQYGIENGHNE
+1514 
-1528 VTIDYFPTS
+1528 TS

-1548 WKVYEDKAIRLEL
+1548 WREYQDKAIRLELNDKIEAKGIDKNGIDTNVALYVSELVNDALGPEAYDGDNNTTSMSGYLNVSSNMWNKKVEIVDAEAQYGAKEKIEFLDGNDNILLSKSGINKSQIIEIPENTYRIRFTGGGSGYSKARIREVNTYNQPELNINNYYPTITEYGVEAGYNEVTINYFSTSVQRLYRINDEEWKEYEDKAIRLEL

-1574 VDSNVVSYDS
+1574 IDTNVALYVSEL
-1584 VLPDDALGP
+1584 VNDALEP
-1593 EAYDGDP
+1593 EAYDGDNNTTSMSGYLNVSSNMWNKYINIIDAEAQYGTKEKIEFLDENDNILLSKSGINKSQIIEIP
-1600 ESYIDIGYS
+1600 ENTYRIRFTGGGSGYS
-1609 KHNILNISKEMMGRS
+1609 KARIREVLPS
-1624 FYLKILRNTGVYDSI
+1624 FNPVV
-1639 YLYFYDSNN
+1639 N
-1648 EVISSIKWSRD
+1648 EQ
-1659 YSEYANLKIDV
+1659 N
-1670 PDGCTRISLYNAST
+1670 
-1684 YSDGVRVANV
+1684 
-1694 TVANDP
+1694 
-1700 IINATKIYPKLT
+1700 
-1712 EYGIEQAYN
+1712 
-1721 EVTIDYFP
+1721 
-1729 TSVKRLYRINAGEW
+1729 
-1743 KNYED
+1743 
-1748 KSIRLE
+1748 
-1754 IGDKLEAKGI
+1754 
-1764 NKYGKETNIS
+1764 
-1774 SYTSILPKNALAPE
+1774 
-1788 AYDEDESTRVSK
+1788 
-1800 GTYYINVD
+1800 
-1808 SSLVNKYISF
+1808 
-1818 KYTEGS
+1818 
-1824 KASFRPN
+1824 
-1831 AKMSV
+1831 
-1836 SLINADGNEI
+1836 
-1846 YKDDYIFSKVDIL
+1846 
-1859 TNSINIIPGTVKIK
+1859 
-1873 FYSPTINSS
+1873 
-1882 YGPNYALICEVFSE
+1882 
-1896 KIPVI
+1896 
-1901 TQTSYYPTIKQNEI
+1901 YYPTIRQTGI
-1915 TLSQY
+1915 TNY
-1920 EVKITY
+1920 YIEAKITY
-1926 LSYFTKKLY
+1926 LSYFAKKLY
-1935 SIDNGST
+1935 SLDNGTT
-1942 WLEYTE
+1942 WLDYKG
-1948 PIKVKAGDVIKAKA
+1948 ILNVKAGDVIQAKA
-1962 IDKDGKETD
+1962 IDKDGKETE
-1971 INTYTVTGLT
+1971 ISTYTVKGLT
-1981 DNLDDKVFD
+1981 DNLDDKAFD
-1990 KDKNTS
+1990 KDQTTS
-1996 VTLSSKQTKSFI
+1996 VTLSSKKTKSFI
-2008 LDCVDNEVLRIYT
+2008 LESVDNEVLRIYT
-2021 TGKVNAGAYIK
+2021 TGTVNVGAYIK
-2032 LYDKD
+2032 FYDKD

-2045 LNTDLTTLEIPERSV
+2045 LNTDLTTLVIPEGSV

-2080 VKAAKE
+2080 VKASKE

-2092 INDANWTTTK
+2092 INDTNWTTTK

-2120 GTTWNKYTNELTIE
+2120 GTTWNKYTNELTID

-2148 TISTNSFIITKVDN
+2148 IISTNSFIITKVDN

-2243 DSITD
+2243 DSITN

-2263 GIYFIE
+2263 GIYLIE

-2318 IRDSDSP
+2318 IRDADSP

-2397 SHTNQSEVSQDKGYL
+2397 SQTNQNEVSQDKGYL

-2599 YNGGGFGTWDNSD
+2599 YNGGGYGTWDNSD

>member
-74 IILLFLLCALLG
+74 IILLFLLCAFLG
-86 RTSLGKTIIRGTEDK
+86 RTSLGKTIIRGAEDK

-119 SKEWAQSRVVKVK
+119 SKEWAQSQVVKVK

-179 VDKEENTSSNSN
+179 VDKAGNTSSNSN

-198 NSNPIINKVS
+198 NNNPIINKVS
-208 IKNKKVKIEAID
+208 IKNKKVKIEATD
-220 KESGIKKYYYSL
+220 KESGIKKYYYSI

-243 FEIKDKIEKIS
+243 FEIKDKTEKIS

-294 IESTTKQPTDVTN
+294 NEITTKKPTDVTN

-314 GTTTGTIKPT
+314 STTTNATTSAIKPT

-378 TTTKNLAIGKHLI
+378 KTTKNLAIGKHLI

-421 DGWIRLNLSYPNNS
+421 DGWIRLNLNYPDNS

-460 TGPILVKLDD
+460 TGPILVKLED

-499 AKYALEG
+499 AKYALKG

-528 GGEWEEYT
+528 GGEWEDYT

-578 GEKNATSGGT
+578 GERNATSGGT

-600 VVVKPNGSY
+600 VVVRPNGSY

-633 MAESVIVKVIPKE
+633 MTESVIVKVIPKE

-672 VFIRAYYIRE
+672 VLIRAYYIRE

-708 DATPDYLSEEVDKV
+708 DATPDYLSEKVDKV
-722 TVKISGSNYTKLEYS
+722 TVKISGSNYAKLEYS
-737 LDGVIYEEYKGEI
+737 LDGVIYEEYKGEL
-750 TVEQSQTI
+750 TVEESQTI

-841 NKTIYA
+841 NETIYA

-858 RKSVNYLTT
+858 RKSVDYLTT

-932 TGTSEYKI
+932 TGTSEYRI
-940 KNIVSAPNYVAID
+940 KNIVSAPNYVSID

-960 KLHYPET
+960 KLNYPET

-976 SDGIWKSYNG
+976 SDGVWKSYNG

-1076 YKIVYEDGEET
+1076 YKIVYEDGKET

-1164 AKGEQTKEYFKKNG
+1164 EKGEQTKEYFKKNG
-1178 NGIRNGSSFKV
+1178 KGIRNGSSFKV

-1304 LDLDAPAIPEITAG
+1304 LDLDAPATPEITAG

-1349 SIDNGATWKVYTGP
+1349 SIDNGATWKVYIGP

-1400 AYDEDPES
+1400 AYDGDKTTSTGDLKSAVKIKVDES
-1408 YIDIGHSKHNI
+1408 MGGKSAYIYGRVTKGLSLVDKDGKITPISGFANNTTPAGKEIQLSENI
-1419 LNISKEMMRKSFY
+1419 VEIIFPAYTPYSLASDVYEIRPYSEA
-1432 LKILRDTGNFD
+1432 
-1443 SIYLYFYDSNNK
+1443 
-1455 VISSIKWSRDYSE
+1455 VISNTKYYPTLTE
-1468 YANLKIDV
+1468 Y
-1476 PDGCTRISLY
+1476 
-1486 NASTYSD
+1486 
-1493 GVRVANVT
+1493 GVEQG
-1501 VANDPIINATKIY
+1501 Y
-1514 PKITQYGIENGHNE
+1514 NE
-1528 VTIDYFPTS
+1528 VTISYFPTS
-1537 VQRLYRINDGE
+1537 VQRLYRINDEE
-1548 WKVYEDKAIRLEL
+1548 WKKYQDKAIRLEL
-1561 NDKIEAKGIDKNG
+1561 NDKLEAKGIDKNG
-1574 VDSNVVSYDS
+1574 IETEVTNYTAE
-1584 VLPDDALGP
+1584 LPSDALRP
-1593 EAYDGDP
+1593 EAYDGDKTT
-1600 ESYIDIGYS
+1600 STGD
-1609 KHNILNISKEMMGRS
+1609 
-1624 FYLKILRNTGVYDSI
+1624 LKS
-1639 YLYFYDSNN
+1639 
-1648 EVISSIKWSRD
+1648 
-1659 YSEYANLKIDV
+1659 A
-1670 PDGCTRISLYNAST
+1670 
-1684 YSDGVRVANV
+1684 
-1694 TVANDP
+1694 
-1700 IINATKIYPKLT
+1700 
-1712 EYGIEQAYN
+1712 
-1721 EVTIDYFP
+1721 
-1729 TSVKRLYRINAGEW
+1729 
-1743 KNYED
+1743 
-1748 KSIRLE
+1748 
-1754 IGDKLEAKGI
+1754 
-1764 NKYGKETNIS
+1764 
-1774 SYTSILPKNALAPE
+1774 
-1788 AYDEDESTRVSK
+1788 
-1800 GTYYINVD
+1800 
-1808 SSLVNKYISF
+1808 
-1818 KYTEGS
+1818 
-1824 KASFRPN
+1824 
-1831 AKMSV
+1831 
-1836 SLINADGNEI
+1836 
-1846 YKDDYIFSKVDIL
+1846 
-1859 TNSINIIPGTVKIK
+1859 VKIK
-1873 FYSPTINSS
+1873 VDESMGGKSAYIYGRVTKGLSLVDKDGKITPISGFANNTTPAGKEIQLPENIVEIIFPAYTSYSLASDVYEITASMLPTTVEQ
-1882 YGPNYALICEVFSE
+1882 Y
-1896 KIPVI
+1896 
-1901 TQTSYYPTIKQNEI
+1901 YYPTIRKI
-1915 TLSQY
+1915 GIAKSY
-1920 EVKITY
+1920 ADVKITY
-1926 LSYFTKKLY
+1926 LSYFAKKLY
-1935 SIDNGST
+1935 SLDNGIT
-1942 WLEYTE
+1942 WLEYSGI
-1948 PIKVKAGDVIKAKA
+1948 IKANAGDVIQAKA
-1962 IDKDGKETD
+1962 IDKNGNETEVS
-1971 INTYTVTGLT
+1971 TYTVKGLT
-1981 DNLDDKVFD
+1981 DNLDDKAFD
-1990 KDKNTS
+1990 KDQTTS
-1996 VTLSSKQTKSFI
+1996 VTLSSKQTKSFN
-2008 LDCVDNEVLRIYT
+2008 LDNVDNEVLRIYT
-2021 TGKVNAGAYIK
+2021 TGKVNTGAYIK
-2032 LYDKD
+2032 LYDKE

-2045 LNTDLTTLEIPERSV
+2045 LNTDLTIFVIPEGSV

-2080 VKAAKE
+2080 VKATKE

-2148 TISTNSFIITKVDN
+2148 IILASSFVITKVDN
-2162 VKPIVELQ
+2162 VDPMITLEI
-2170 LPSKIY
+2170 PDEIPYNSNY
-2176 KTFEFKLPTSYI
+2176 SLPTSYI
-2188 AGSSGANVEC
+2188 VGASGGEVNCKVNDVVVTNTKELHI
-2198 RVGNNKVTTT
+2198 GNNELVCSIT
-2208 KDLGIGTHEISCTIE
+2208 
-2223 NGIGIKTEI
+2223 NGVGI
-2232 NKTIEIYELPK
+2232 NKTINKTINVLSDAIY
-2243 DSITD
+2243 
-2248 FDYTGE
+2248 DYIGKEETYQVSKTGR
-2254 EQTYTASKS
+2254 YL
-2263 GIYFIE
+2263 IE
-2269 TWGASG
+2269 TWGAQG
-2275 GCSLTDGK
+2275 ADATEKYIG
-2283 QTCKDI
+2283 
-2289 GYGGYSSGTISLTA
+2289 GYGGYSSGEILLNE
-2303 GNTLYINVGGKGTDG
+2303 GEILYINVGGMGGKYTYTYYKTDTAV
-2318 IRDSDSP
+2318 
-2325 GGYNGGGNGV
+2325 GGYNGGGYGYV
-2335 WDTDDDESAGG
+2335 SSSGSDWVYRLLYA
-2346 GGGATHIALRTGL
+2346 GGGATHIALKSGL
-2359 LSTLENYKNDII
+2359 LSTLEENKDSILI
-2371 MVSGGGGGKSYTFVA
+2371 VSGGGGSGSAQSNGSLSSYTKG
-2386 GSGGGYKGAIT
+2386 GSGGGISGGSMILVSRYWTCGQET
-2397 SHTNQSEVSQDKGYL
+2397 SNTFYGTGGTQENGGVYSICGSLYNGVYVGL
-2412 FGKGQDANGAISIY
+2412 FGQGALAKSNLNGNKADW
-2426 GVAGGGG
+2426 GGGG
-2433 GFYGGYMNKSGS
+2433 GFYGGSTGA
-2445 KTSGSGG
+2445 GG
-2452 SGYIGNTLLKNKS
+2452 SGYIGNTLLTNKS

-2504 ITYIGEKFD
+2504 ITYIGE
-2513 ITEFVSNFDY
+2513 
-2523 TGEEQTYTA
+2523 
-2532 SKSGIYLIETWGA
+2532 
-2545 SGGCALNN
+2545 
-2553 GVTNCTKISYGGY
+2553 
-2566 SSGTTFLTAGNTL
+2566 
-2579 YINVGGKGTN
+2579 
-2589 GILKSNSPGG
+2589 
-2599 YNGGGFGTWDNSD
+2599 
-2612 DESSGGGGGATHI
+2612 
-2625 ALRTGLL
+2625 
-2632 STLENYKNDIIMVSG
+2632 
-2647 GGGGQSW
+2647 
-2654 TNAAGSGGGYKGVTT
+2654 
-2669 STTNQSEVS
+2669 
-2678 QDKGYAF
+2678 
-2685 GQGQDAKGTAS
+2685 
-2696 NDGVGGGGGGFY
+2696 
-2708 GGYMNN
+2708 
-2714 VGGKSSGSGGSG
+2714 
-2726 YIGNTLL
+2726 
-2733 KNKSMYCYNCEES
+2733 
-2746 SEESTKTIKTID
+2746 
-2758 VSEIPTSKYSKIG
+2758 
-2771 NGYARITYMG
+2771 
-2781 E
+2781 

>member
-86 RTSLGKTIIRGTEDK
+86 RTSLGKTIIRETEDK

-179 VDKEENTSSNSN
+179 VDKEGNTSSNSN

-208 IKNKKVKIEAID
+208 IKNKKVKTEATD
-220 KESGIKKYYYSL
+220 KESGIKKYYYSI

-243 FEIKDKIEKIS
+243 FEIKDKTEKIS
-254 IKVEDKAGNKTTVE
+254 IKVEDKAGNKTIVE

-314 GTTTGTIKPT
+314 GTTTTKTSPTTSATTSTIKPT

-421 DGWIRLNLSYPNNS
+421 DGWIRLNLSYPDNS

-520 ETKEYRIA
+520 ETKEYRVA
-528 GGEWEEYT
+528 GGEWKEYT

-578 GEKNATSGGT
+578 SEYIDGLTYNPSDGSHTGSSDGGYT
-588 TSGGDKGSFEYE
+588 GSFDYSP
-600 VVVKPNGSY
+600 VQRPDGSY
-609 TKPKKDTLPSTYLE
+609 TTKPSEDVKPSEYLE
-623 GPEIKVSPTE
+623 GPIISANPSTTITE
-633 MAESVIVKVIPKE
+633 NVKITITPKE
-646 KASKTYIKV
+646 EAYKIYYSLDAKTYK
-655 GDGNYQEYTGEI
+655 EYTGEFEI
-667 SVSKN
+667 TSN
-672 VFIRAYYIRE
+672 GWIRAYYIRKS
-682 EDGKTSETSYY
+682 DGKVSELSYY

-708 DATPDYLSEEVDKV
+708 DATPDYLSEKVDKV

-750 TVEQSQTI
+750 TVEESQTI

-773 DITTRTSPKEKEN
+773 DITTKTSPKEKEN

-793 SPRKEE
+793 SPRREE

-877 PYGKSQQVKV
+877 PYGKRQQVKV

-910 NGPFYVYEN
+910 NGSFYVYEN

-932 TGTSEYKI
+932 TGTSEYRI

-960 KLHYPET
+960 KLNYPET
-967 SSNREYKWK
+967 SGNREYKWK
-976 SDGIWKSYNG
+976 SDGVWKSYNG

-1041 DTEKISAPKII
+1041 DMEKISAPKII
-1052 EIPEEVTREA
+1052 ETPEEVTREA

-1087 EWLTYE
+1087 EWLEYE

-1105 YAKGITRS
+1105 YAKGITRG
-1113 ESESKVGSKTITNID
+1113 ESESKVGSKTIANID

-1133 IRVKG
+1133 IKVKG

-1155 EFGIDKVKF
+1155 EFGIDKVKW

-1231 YGTEAEIEIE
+1231 YGTEANIEIE

-1273 DLVNEDGSLTIY
+1273 DLVNEDGSLTVY

-1290 EAGNVSEVSEDVYI
+1290 EAGNVSEVSEDIYI
-1304 LDLDAPAIPEITAG
+1304 LDLDAPSTPEITAG

-1391 MPSDALGPE
+1391 MPSDALGIE
-1400 AYDEDPES
+1400 AYDGNLETYQNKKNVKIRVSEEMYNKKVS
-1408 YIDIGHSKHNI
+1408 LIYSFHGVYENYNLYISFLDKNGNV
-1419 LNISKEMMRKSFY
+1419 LN
-1432 LKILRDTGNFD
+1432 KI
-1443 SIYLYFYDSNNK
+1443 
-1455 VISSIKWSRDYSE
+1455 E
-1468 YANLKIDV
+1468 
-1476 PDGCTRISLY
+1476 
-1486 NASTYSD
+1486 
-1493 GVRVANVT
+1493 
-1501 VANDPIINATKIY
+1501 
-1514 PKITQYGIENGHNE
+1514 QYGTSKTERIEVIPENTYEILFTPSSDDSTTNIYEISPFSNPVINSFKNYPTLTEYGVEQGYNE
-1528 VTIDYFPTS
+1528 VTISYFPTS
-1537 VQRLYRINDGE
+1537 VQRLYRINEGE
-1548 WKVYEDKAIRLEL
+1548 WKVYEDKAIRLEIG
-1561 NDKIEAKGIDKNG
+1561 DKLETKGIDKFGNDTKIAYYVG
-1574 VDSNVVSYDS
+1574 
-1584 VLPDDALGP
+1584 VLPDDALKV
-1593 EAYDGDP
+1593 EVYDGNNSTYQLLP
-1600 ESYIDIGYS
+1600 IVNYNEYFEISEELIGSKIRVKAYLPASYG
-1609 KHNILNISKEMMGRS
+1609 
-1624 FYLKILRNTGVYDSI
+1624 LK
-1639 YLYFYDSNN
+1639 FYDSNKK
-1648 EVISSIKWSRD
+1648 EIS
-1659 YSEYANLKIDV
+1659 NLV
-1670 PDGCTRISLYNAST
+1670 YNPGNPT
-1684 YSDGVRVANV
+1684 NMEV
-1694 TVANDP
+1694 TVEIPEGTKYVYQWSPRTENTKVYEIELITSPVVNEIKYYP
-1700 IINATKIYPKLT
+1700 ILT
-1712 EYGIEQAYN
+1712 EYGIKDAYN
-1721 EVTIDYFP
+1721 EVTIKYFQ
-1729 TSVKRLYRINAGEW
+1729 TGVQRLYRINDSEW
-1743 KNYED
+1743 KEYED
-1748 KSIRLE
+1748 KAIRLE
-1754 IGDKLEAKGI
+1754 IGDKLEAKSI
-1764 NKYGKETNIS
+1764 DKYGNETKITTYDS
-1774 SYTSILPKNALAPE
+1774 VKVPNALGLE
-1788 AYDEDESTRVSK
+1788 AYDGNNSTYQLLPVVNYDEYFEISEELIGAKIRVKAYIPMKYGLKFYNSDK
-1800 GTYYINVD
+1800 EEISNLVYNPGNPTNMEVIVEIPEGTKYVYQWSPRTENTKIYEIELIKNPAINEQDYYPKI
-1808 SSLVNKYISF
+1808 
-1818 KYTEGS
+1818 
-1824 KASFRPN
+1824 
-1831 AKMSV
+1831 
-1836 SLINADGNEI
+1836 
-1846 YKDDYIFSKVDIL
+1846 SKVGIA
-1859 TNSINIIPGTVKIK
+1859 K
-1873 FYSPTINSS
+1873 S
-1882 YGPNYALICEVFSE
+1882 YIEA
-1896 KIPVI
+1896 
-1901 TQTSYYPTIKQNEI
+1901 
-1915 TLSQY
+1915 
-1920 EVKITY
+1920 KITY
-1926 LSYFTKKLY
+1926 LSYFAKKLY
-1935 SIDNGST
+1935 SLDNGTT
-1942 WLEYTE
+1942 WLDYTE
-1948 PIKVKAGDVIKAKA
+1948 PIKVKVGDVIQAKA
-1962 IDKDGKETD
+1962 IDKAGNETEVS
-1971 INTYTVTGLT
+1971 TYTVKGLT
-1981 DNLDDKVFD
+1981 DNLDDKAFD
-1990 KDKNTS
+1990 KDKTTS
-1996 VTLSSKQTKSFI
+1996 VTLSSRQTKSFI
-2008 LDCVDNEVLRIYT
+2008 LDGVDNEVLRIYT
-2021 TGKVNAGAYIK
+2021 TGTVNAGAYIK
-2032 LYDKD
+2032 FYDKD

-2045 LNTDLTTLEIPERSV
+2045 LNTDLTTLVIPEESV
-2060 KASIYSGTSTLT
+2060 KASIYSGNSTLT

-2080 VKAAKE
+2080 VKATKE
-2086 NYPEIT
+2086 KYPEIT
-2092 INDANWTTTK
+2092 INDTNWTPTK
-2102 AVEILYPEGT
+2102 TVEILYPEGT

-2120 GTTWNKYTNELTIE
+2120 GTTWNKYVNELTID
-2134 KETTIFARSIKEGK
+2134 KATTIFARSIKEGK
-2148 TISTNSFIITKVDN
+2148 IISTNSFIITKVDS
-2162 VKPIVELQ
+2162 VEPTIELDI
-2170 LPSKIY
+2170 PEKIIEEKEY
-2176 KTFEFKLPTSYI
+2176 EIPTSVKFG
-2188 AGSSGANVEC
+2188 ASGGNVSC
-2198 RVGNNKVTTT
+2198 KSGGNEITTT
-2208 KDLGIGTHEISCTIE
+2208 KNLEIGEYKIICVATSNSGKVNTITKNINVIGKVDLSFESI
-2223 NGIGIKTEI
+2223 NG
-2232 NKTIEIYELPK
+2232 
-2243 DSITD
+2243 
-2248 FDYTGE
+2248 
-2254 EQTYTASKS
+2254 EQTFIAPIS
-2263 GIYFIE
+2263 GTYKLE
-2269 TWGASG
+2269 VWGASG
-2275 GCSLTDGK
+2275 GTVSQSYRG
-2283 QTCKDI
+2283 
-2289 GYGGYSSGTISLTA
+2289 GYGAYSTGDIHIDE
-2303 GNTLYINVGGKGTDG
+2303 NQVLYINIGGVGEVTSSAIGQ
-2318 IRDSDSP
+2318 IAQ
-2325 GGYNGGGNGV
+2325 GGYNGGGSGANYSLQAGRV
-2335 WDTDDDESAGG
+2335 AGG
-2346 GGGATHIALRTGL
+2346 GGGATHIAFVSGKLASLEKYKGS
-2359 LSTLENYKNDII
+2359 LSDDGKYYVSNDIVI
-2371 MVSGGGGGKSYTFVA
+2371 VSGGGGGSWYFSTDVNYHTVTPGDAGGIQASNSVA
-2386 GSGGGYKGAIT
+2386 WTEQAYGYVYASGGTQIGTGTQYATVKGGFGEGASRTNYIT
-2397 SHTNQSEVSQDKGYL
+2397 
-2412 FGKGQDANGAISIY
+2412 
-2426 GVAGGGG
+2426 AGGGG
-2433 GFYGGYMNKSGS
+2433 GFFGGNAGDLV
-2445 KTSGSGG
+2445 GAGG
-2452 SGYIGNTLLKNKS
+2452 SSYIANPLLTNKS

-2470 CEESSEEST
+2470 CQESSEEST
-2479 KTIKTTN
+2479 KTISTTCVN
-2486 VSETPTSKY
+2486 ETPTEDC

-2504 ITYIGEKFD
+2504 ITYIGE
-2513 ITEFVSNFDY
+2513 
-2523 TGEEQTYTA
+2523 
-2532 SKSGIYLIETWGA
+2532 
-2545 SGGCALNN
+2545 
-2553 GVTNCTKISYGGY
+2553 
-2566 SSGTTFLTAGNTL
+2566 
-2579 YINVGGKGTN
+2579 
-2589 GILKSNSPGG
+2589 
-2599 YNGGGFGTWDNSD
+2599 
-2612 DESSGGGGGATHI
+2612 
-2625 ALRTGLL
+2625 
-2632 STLENYKNDIIMVSG
+2632 
-2647 GGGGQSW
+2647 
-2654 TNAAGSGGGYKGVTT
+2654 
-2669 STTNQSEVS
+2669 
-2678 QDKGYAF
+2678 
-2685 GQGQDAKGTAS
+2685 
-2696 NDGVGGGGGGFY
+2696 
-2708 GGYMNN
+2708 
-2714 VGGKSSGSGGSG
+2714 
-2726 YIGNTLL
+2726 
-2733 KNKSMYCYNCEES
+2733 
-2746 SEESTKTIKTID
+2746 
-2758 VSEIPTSKYSKIG
+2758 
-2771 NGYARITYMG
+2771 
-2781 E
+2781 

>member
-74 IILLFLLCALLG
+74 IILLFLLCAFLG
-86 RTSLGKTIIRGTEDK
+86 RTSLGKTIIRGAEDK

-119 SKEWAQSRVVKVK
+119 SKEWAQSQVVKVK

-179 VDKEENTSSNSN
+179 VDKAGNTSSNSN

-198 NSNPIINKVS
+198 NNNPIINKVS
-208 IKNKKVKIEAID
+208 VKNKKVKIEATD
-220 KESGIKKYYYSL
+220 KESGIKKYYYSI

-243 FEIKDKIEKIS
+243 FEIKDKTEKIS

-280 STTTKVVGEKTTTT
+280 STTTKVVGEKITTTN
-294 IESTTKQPTDVTN
+294 ESTTKQPTDVTN

-314 GTTTGTIKPT
+314 NATTSAIKPT

-378 TTTKNLAIGKHLI
+378 KTTKNLAIGKHLI

-421 DGWIRLNLSYPNNS
+421 DGWIRLNLNYPDNS

-499 AKYALEG
+499 AKYALKG

-528 GGEWEEYT
+528 GGEWEDYT

-588 TSGGDKGSFEYE
+588 TNGGNNGSFEYE

-633 MAESVIVKVIPKE
+633 MTESVTVKVIPKE

-672 VFIRAYYIRE
+672 VLIRAYYIRE

-708 DATPDYLSEEVDKV
+708 DATPDYLSEKVDKV
-722 TVKISGSNYTKLEYS
+722 IVKISGSNYTKLEYS
-737 LDGVIYEEYKGEI
+737 LDGVIYEEYKGEL
-750 TVEQSQTI
+750 TVEESQTI

-831 EYTGEFEITD
+831 EYTGEFEITY
-841 NKTIYA
+841 NETIYA

-858 RKSVNYLTT
+858 RKSVDYLTT

-932 TGTSEYKI
+932 TGTSEYRI
-940 KNIVSAPNYVAID
+940 KNIVSAPNYVSID

-1113 ESESKVGSKTITNID
+1113 ESESKVRSKTITNID

-1178 NGIRNGSSFKV
+1178 KGIRNGSSFKV

-1304 LDLDAPAIPEITAG
+1304 LDLDAPATPEITAG

-1382 TIEATKKVD
+1382 KIEATKKVD
-1391 MPSDALGPE
+1391 MPSDALGIE
-1400 AYDEDPES
+1400 AYDGDE
-1408 YIDIGHSKHNI
+1408 N
-1419 LNISKEMMRKSFY
+1419 
-1432 LKILRDTGNFD
+1432 
-1443 SIYLYFYDSNNK
+1443 
-1455 VISSIKWSRDYSE
+1455 
-1468 YANLKIDV
+1468 
-1476 PDGCTRISLY
+1476 
-1486 NASTYSD
+1486 TY
-1493 GVRVANVT
+1493 VEA
-1501 VANDPIINATKIY
+1501 INATANKYINVSKELWNQKIY
-1514 PKITQYGIENGHNE
+1514 VKMSGALAGNITLNADLIFIKEDGTEISKIQSGRGALSGEYQIPTGTSKIKIQLSYFSDQYGKARIYEIKLCTKPVANLEIKNPTLTEYGIKSMYNL
-1528 VTIDYFPTS
+1528 VSLDYFQTS
-1537 VQRLYRINDGE
+1537 IQRLYRINGGE
-1548 WKVYEDKAIRLEL
+1548 WQEYTDKV
-1561 NDKIEAKGIDKNG
+1561 
-1574 VDSNVVSYDS
+1574 
-1584 VLPDDALGP
+1584 
-1593 EAYDGDP
+1593 
-1600 ESYIDIGYS
+1600 
-1609 KHNILNISKEMMGRS
+1609 
-1624 FYLKILRNTGVYDSI
+1624 
-1639 YLYFYDSNN
+1639 
-1648 EVISSIKWSRD
+1648 
-1659 YSEYANLKIDV
+1659 
-1670 PDGCTRISLYNAST
+1670 
-1684 YSDGVRVANV
+1684 
-1694 TVANDP
+1694 
-1700 IINATKIYPKLT
+1700 
-1712 EYGIEQAYN
+1712 
-1721 EVTIDYFP
+1721 
-1729 TSVKRLYRINAGEW
+1729 
-1743 KNYED
+1743 
-1748 KSIRLE
+1748 RLE

-1764 NKYGKETNIS
+1764 DKYGIETS
-1774 SYTSILPKNALAPE
+1774 FLTQQFQYGNALGLE
-1788 AYDEDESTRVSK
+1788 AYDGDEN
-1800 GTYYINVD
+1800 TYVEAINATANKYINV
-1808 SSLVNKYISF
+1808 
-1818 KYTEGS
+1818 S
-1824 KASFRPN
+1824 KELWN
-1831 AKMSV
+1831 QKIYVKMSGA
-1836 SLINADGNEI
+1836 LAGNITLNADLIFIKEDGTEI
-1846 YKDDYIFSKVDIL
+1846 SKIQSGRGAL
-1859 TNSINIIPGTVKIK
+1859 SGEYQIPTGTSKIK
-1873 FYSPTINSS
+1873 IQLSYFSDQYGKARIYEISPSTTPTIIQTNTYPQLSS
-1882 YGPNYALICEVFSE
+1882 TSFDKAKYQ
-1896 KIPVI
+1896 I
-1901 TQTSYYPTIKQNEI
+1901 TIN
-1915 TLSQY
+1915 
-1920 EVKITY
+1920 Y
-1926 LSYFTKKLY
+1926 LSYFQQKLY
-1935 SIDNGST
+1935 SLDNGTT
-1942 WLEYTE
+1942 WLDYKG
-1948 PIKVKAGDVIKAKA
+1948 IINVKAGDVIQAKA
-1962 IDKDGKETD
+1962 IDKDGKETEVS
-1971 INTYTVTGLT
+1971 TYTVKGLT
-1981 DNLDDKVFD
+1981 DNLDDKAFD

-2008 LDCVDNEVLRIYT
+2008 LDGVDNEVLRIYT
-2021 TGKVNAGAYIK
+2021 TGKVDTRAYIK
-2032 LYDKD
+2032 LYDKE
-2037 NQELSTVT
+2037 NKELSTVT
-2045 LNTDLTTLEIPERSV
+2045 LNEDLTTLVIPEGSV

-2080 VKAAKE
+2080 VKASKE

-2092 INDANWTTTK
+2092 INDTNWTTTK

-2120 GTTWNKYTNELTIE
+2120 GTTWNKYTNELTID

-2148 TISTNSFIITKVDN
+2148 IISTNSFIITKVDS
-2162 VKPIVELQ
+2162 VEPIIELDI
-2170 LPSKIY
+2170 PEKIIEAKEY
-2176 KTFEFKLPTSYI
+2176 EIPTSVKF
-2188 AGSSGANVEC
+2188 GSSGGNVSCKSGE
-2198 RVGNNKVTTT
+2198 NEITTT
-2208 KDLGIGTHEISCTIE
+2208 KNLEIGEYKIICVATSNSGKVNTITKKINVIVKVDLSFESI
-2223 NGIGIKTEI
+2223 NG
-2232 NKTIEIYELPK
+2232 
-2243 DSITD
+2243 
-2248 FDYTGE
+2248 
-2254 EQTYTASKS
+2254 EQTFIAPIS
-2263 GIYFIE
+2263 GTYKLE
-2269 TWGASG
+2269 VWGASG
-2275 GCSLTDGK
+2275 GTVSQSYRG
-2283 QTCKDI
+2283 
-2289 GYGGYSSGTISLTA
+2289 GYGAYSTGDIHIDE
-2303 GNTLYINVGGKGTDG
+2303 NQVLYINIGGVGEVTSSAIDQ
-2318 IRDSDSP
+2318 IAQ
-2325 GGYNGGGNGV
+2325 GGYNGGGSGANYSLQAGRV
-2335 WDTDDDESAGG
+2335 AGG
-2346 GGGATHIALRTGL
+2346 GGGATHIAFVSGKLASLEKYKGS
-2359 LSTLENYKNDII
+2359 LSDDGKYYVSNDIVI
-2371 MVSGGGGGKSYTFVA
+2371 VSGGGGGSWYFPTDVNYHTVTPGDAGGIQASNSVA
-2386 GSGGGYKGAIT
+2386 WTEQAYGYMYASGGTQIGTGTQYATVKGGFGEGASRTSYIT
-2397 SHTNQSEVSQDKGYL
+2397 
-2412 FGKGQDANGAISIY
+2412 
-2426 GVAGGGG
+2426 AGGGG
-2433 GFYGGYMNKSGS
+2433 GFFGGNAGDLV
-2445 KTSGSGG
+2445 GAGG
-2452 SGYIGNTLLKNKS
+2452 SSYIANPLLTNKS

-2470 CEESSEEST
+2470 CQESSEKST
-2479 KTIKTTN
+2479 KTISTTCVN
-2486 VSETPTSKY
+2486 ETPTENC

-2504 ITYIGEKFD
+2504 ITYIGE
-2513 ITEFVSNFDY
+2513 
-2523 TGEEQTYTA
+2523 
-2532 SKSGIYLIETWGA
+2532 
-2545 SGGCALNN
+2545 
-2553 GVTNCTKISYGGY
+2553 
-2566 SSGTTFLTAGNTL
+2566 
-2579 YINVGGKGTN
+2579 
-2589 GILKSNSPGG
+2589 
-2599 YNGGGFGTWDNSD
+2599 
-2612 DESSGGGGGATHI
+2612 
-2625 ALRTGLL
+2625 
-2632 STLENYKNDIIMVSG
+2632 
-2647 GGGGQSW
+2647 
-2654 TNAAGSGGGYKGVTT
+2654 
-2669 STTNQSEVS
+2669 
-2678 QDKGYAF
+2678 
-2685 GQGQDAKGTAS
+2685 
-2696 NDGVGGGGGGFY
+2696 
-2708 GGYMNN
+2708 
-2714 VGGKSSGSGGSG
+2714 
-2726 YIGNTLL
+2726 
-2733 KNKSMYCYNCEES
+2733 
-2746 SEESTKTIKTID
+2746 
-2758 VSEIPTSKYSKIG
+2758 
-2771 NGYARITYMG
+2771 
-2781 E
+2781 

>member
-1 MERKKVPNIVG
+1 MERRKVPNIVG

-74 IILLFLLCALLG
+74 IILLFLLCAFLG
-86 RTSLGKTIIRGTEDK
+86 RTSLGKTIIRGAEDK

-119 SKEWAQSRVVKVK
+119 SKEWAQSQVVKVK

-179 VDKEENTSSNSN
+179 VDKAGNTSSNSN

-198 NSNPIINKVS
+198 NNNPIINKVS
-208 IKNKKVKIEAID
+208 VKNKKVKIEAID
-220 KESGIKKYYYSL
+220 KESGIKKYYYSI

-294 IESTTKQPTDVTN
+294 NESTTKQPTDVTN
-307 PETSTTT
+307 PETSPTTSA
-314 GTTTGTIKPT
+314 TTSAIKPT

-378 TTTKNLAIGKHLI
+378 KTTKNLAIGKHLI

-421 DGWIRLNLSYPNNS
+421 DGWIRLNLNYPDNS

-499 AKYALEG
+499 AKYALKG
-506 NEKTKV
+506 NEKTKL

-578 GEKNATSGGT
+578 GEENATSGGT

-600 VVVKPNGSY
+600 VVVRPNGSY

-633 MAESVIVKVIPKE
+633 MTESVIVKVIPKE

-667 SVSKN
+667 NVSKN
-672 VFIRAYYIRE
+672 VLIRAYYIRE

-708 DATPDYLSEEVDKV
+708 DATPDYLSEKVDKV
-722 TVKISGSNYTKLEYS
+722 IVKISGSNYTKLEYS
-737 LDGVIYEEYKGEI
+737 LDGVIYEEYKGEL
-750 TVEQSQTI
+750 TVEESQTI

-858 RKSVNYLTT
+858 RKSVDYLTT

-932 TGTSEYKI
+932 TGTSEYRI
-940 KNIVSAPNYVAID
+940 KNIVSAPNYVSID

-976 SDGIWKSYNG
+976 SDGVWNSYNG

-1113 ESESKVGSKTITNID
+1113 ESESKVRSKTITNID
-1128 DTDPE
+1128 NTDPE

-1164 AKGEQTKEYFKKNG
+1164 VKGEQTKEYFKKNG

-1273 DLVNEDGSLTIY
+1273 DLANEDGSLTLY

-1304 LDLDAPAIPEITAG
+1304 LDLDAPAIPEITAA

-1328 VKLGSKSYIK
+1328 VKLRSKSYIK
-1338 YDNRDDITNYY
+1338 YDNRDDIINYY
-1349 SIDNGATWKVYTGP
+1349 SMDNGATWKVYTGT

-1382 TIEATKKVD
+1382 TIEATKNVD

-1400 AYDEDPES
+1400 AYDGDPES
-1408 YIDIGHSKHNI
+1408 YIGIGYSKHNI
-1419 LNISKEMMRKSFY
+1419 LNISKEMMGKSFY
-1432 LKILRDTGNFD
+1432 LKILRNTGVYD

-1468 YANLKIDV
+1468 YANLKIDI
-1476 PDGCTRISLY
+1476 PDGCTKISLY
-1486 NASTYSD
+1486 NASTYSN

-1514 PKITQYGIENGHNE
+1514 PKITQYGIENGYNE
-1528 VTIDYFPTS
+1528 VTISYFSTS

-1548 WKVYEDKAIRLEL
+1548 WKEYQDKAIRLEL
-1561 NDKIEAKGIDKNG
+1561 NDKLEAKGIDKNG

-1593 EAYDGDP
+1593 EAYDGDNNTT
-1600 ESYIDIGYS
+1600 SMSGYLNVSSNMWNKYINVIDAGAKYGTKEKIEFLDGND
-1609 KHNILNISKEMMGRS
+1609 NILLSKS
-1624 FYLKILRNTGVYDSI
+1624 
-1639 YLYFYDSNN
+1639 
-1648 EVISSIKWSRD
+1648 
-1659 YSEYANLKIDV
+1659 
-1670 PDGCTRISLYNAST
+1670 
-1684 YSDGVRVANV
+1684 
-1694 TVANDP
+1694 
-1700 IINATKIYPKLT
+1700 
-1712 EYGIEQAYN
+1712 
-1721 EVTIDYFP
+1721 
-1729 TSVKRLYRINAGEW
+1729 
-1743 KNYED
+1743 
-1748 KSIRLE
+1748 
-1754 IGDKLEAKGI
+1754 GI
-1764 NKYGKETNIS
+1764 NKSQIIEI
-1774 SYTSILPKNALAPE
+1774 PE
-1788 AYDEDESTRVSK
+1788 N
-1800 GTYYINVD
+1800 TYRIRFTGGG
-1808 SSLVNKYISF
+1808 SGS
-1818 KYTEGS
+1818 S
-1824 KASFRPN
+1824 KAGIREV
-1831 AKMSV
+1831 SV
-1836 SLINADGNEI
+1836 
-1846 YKDDYIFSKVDIL
+1846 VR
-1859 TNSINIIPGTVKIK
+1859 
-1873 FYSPTINSS
+1873 
-1882 YGPNYALICEVFSE
+1882 
-1896 KIPVI
+1896 IPVI
-1901 TQTSYYPTIKQNEI
+1901 NQTDYYPTIRKTGI
-1915 TLSQY
+1915 TMSY
-1920 EVKITY
+1920 IEAKITY

-1935 SIDNGST
+1935 SVDNGST
-1942 WLEYTE
+1942 WLDYKE
-1948 PIKVKAGDVIKAKA
+1948 PIKVKTGDIIMAKA
-1962 IDKDGKETD
+1962 IDKDGKETEVS
-1971 INTYTVTGLT
+1971 TYTVKGLT
-1981 DNLDDKVFD
+1981 DNLDDKAFD

-2008 LDCVDNEVLRIYT
+2008 LDGVGNEVLRIYT
-2021 TGKVNAGAYIK
+2021 TGKVNTGAYIK
-2032 LYDKD
+2032 LYDKE
-2037 NQELSTVT
+2037 NQELLTVT
-2045 LNTDLTTLEIPERSV
+2045 LNTDLTTLVIPEGSV

-2092 INDANWTTTK
+2092 INDTNWTTTK

-2134 KETTIFARSIKEGK
+2134 KETTVFARSIKDG
-2148 TISTNSFIITKVDN
+2148 TVISTNSYVITKVDN

-2335 WDTDDDESAGG
+2335 WDTNDDESAGG

-2371 MVSGGGGGKSYTFVA
+2371 MVSGGGGGKSYTYVA
-2386 GSGGGYKGAIT
+2386 GSGGGYKGVIT
-2397 SHTNQSEVSQDKGYL
+2397 SQTNQSEVSQDKGYL

-2433 GFYGGYMNKSGS
+2433 GFYGGYMNS
-2445 KTSGSGG
+2445 KTCGSGG

-2470 CEESSEEST
+2470 CEESSGEST
-2479 KTIKTTN
+2479 KTIKTTK

-2532 SKSGIYLIETWGA
+2532 SKSGIYFIETWGA
-2545 SGGCALNN
+2545 SGGCSLTD
-2553 GVTNCTKISYGGY
+2553 GKQTCKDIGYGGY
-2566 SSGTTFLTAGNTL
+2566 SSGTISLTAGNTL
-2579 YINVGGKGTN
+2579 YINVGGKGTD
-2589 GILKSNSPGG
+2589 GIRDSDSPGG
-2599 YNGGGFGTWDNSD
+2599 YNGGGNGVWDTND
-2612 DESSGGGGGATHI
+2612 DESAGGGGGATHI

-2647 GGGGQSW
+2647 GGGGKSY
-2654 TNAAGSGGGYKGVTT
+2654 TYVAGSGGGYKGVIT
-2669 STTNQSEVS
+2669 SQTNQSEVS
-2678 QDKGYAF
+2678 QDKGYLF
-2685 GQGQDAKGTAS
+2685 GKGQDANGAIS
-2696 NDGVGGGGGGFY
+2696 IYGVAGGGGGFY
-2708 GGYMNN
+2708 GGYMNS
-2714 VGGKSSGSGGSG
+2714 KTCGSGGSG

>member
-119 SKEWAQSRVVKVK
+119 SKEWAQSQVVKVK

-179 VDKEENTSSNSN
+179 VDKAGNTSSNSN

-198 NSNPIINKVS
+198 NNNPIINKVS
-208 IKNKKVKIEAID
+208 IKNKKVKIEATD
-220 KESGIKKYYYSL
+220 KESGIKKYYYSI

-243 FEIKDKIEKIS
+243 FEIKDKTEKIS

-268 VPVEKEN
+268 VLVEKEN

-280 STTTKVVGEKTTTT
+280 STTTKLVGEKTTTT
-294 IESTTKQPTDVTN
+294 NESTTKQPTDVTN

-314 GTTTGTIKPT
+314 NATTSTKTSAIKPT

-378 TTTKNLAIGKHLI
+378 KTTKNLAIGKHLI

-421 DGWIRLNLSYPNNS
+421 DGWIRLNLNYPDNS

-499 AKYALEG
+499 AKYALKG

-528 GGEWEEYT
+528 GGEWEDYT

-578 GEKNATSGGT
+578 GEENATSGGT

-600 VVVKPNGSY
+600 VVVKPDGSY

-633 MAESVIVKVIPKE
+633 MTESVTVKVIPKE

-672 VFIRAYYIRE
+672 VLIRAYYIRE

-708 DATPDYLSEEVDKV
+708 DATPDYLSEKLDKV

-737 LDGVIYEEYKGEI
+737 LDGVIYEEYKGEL
-750 TVEQSQTI
+750 TVEESQTI

-932 TGTSEYKI
+932 TGTSEYRI
-940 KNIVSAPNYVAID
+940 KNIVSAPNYVSID

-976 SDGIWKSYNG
+976 SDGVWNSYNG

-1164 AKGEQTKEYFKKNG
+1164 VKGEQTKGYFKKNG
-1178 NGIRNGSSFKV
+1178 NGIKNGSSFKV

-1273 DLVNEDGSLTIY
+1273 DLVNEDGSLTVY

-1290 EAGNVSEVSEDVYI
+1290 EAGNGSEVSEDVYI
-1304 LDLDAPAIPEITAG
+1304 LDLDAPATPEITAG

-1391 MPSDALGPE
+1391 MPSDALG
-1400 AYDEDPES
+1400 S
-1408 YIDIGHSKHNI
+1408 
-1419 LNISKEMMRKSFY
+1419 
-1432 LKILRDTGNFD
+1432 
-1443 SIYLYFYDSNNK
+1443 
-1455 VISSIKWSRDYSE
+1455 
-1468 YANLKIDV
+1468 
-1476 PDGCTRISLY
+1476 
-1486 NASTYSD
+1486 
-1493 GVRVANVT
+1493 
-1501 VANDPIINATKIY
+1501 
-1514 PKITQYGIENGHNE
+1514 
-1528 VTIDYFPTS
+1528 
-1537 VQRLYRINDGE
+1537 
-1548 WKVYEDKAIRLEL
+1548 
-1561 NDKIEAKGIDKNG
+1561 
-1574 VDSNVVSYDS
+1574 
-1584 VLPDDALGP
+1584 
-1593 EAYDGDP
+1593 EAYDGD
-1600 ESYIDIGYS
+1600 E
-1609 KHNILNISKEMMGRS
+1609 
-1624 FYLKILRNTGVYDSI
+1624 NTYV
-1639 YLYFYDSNN
+1639 
-1648 EVISSIKWSRD
+1648 E
-1659 YSEYANLKIDV
+1659 A
-1670 PDGCTRISLYNAST
+1670 
-1684 YSDGVRVANV
+1684 
-1694 TVANDP
+1694 
-1700 IINATKIYPKLT
+1700 INAT
-1712 EYGIEQAYN
+1712 A
-1721 EVTIDYFP
+1721 
-1729 TSVKRLYRINAGEW
+1729 
-1743 KNYED
+1743 
-1748 KSIRLE
+1748 
-1754 IGDKLEAKGI
+1754 
-1764 NKYGKETNIS
+1764 NK
-1774 SYTSILPKNALAPE
+1774 
-1788 AYDEDESTRVSK
+1788 
-1800 GTYYINVD
+1800 YINV
-1808 SSLVNKYISF
+1808 
-1818 KYTEGS
+1818 S
-1824 KASFRPN
+1824 KELWN
-1831 AKMSV
+1831 QKIYVKMSGA
-1836 SLINADGNEI
+1836 LAGNITLNADLIFIKEDGTEI
-1846 YKDDYIFSKVDIL
+1846 SKIQSGRGAL
-1859 TNSINIIPGTVKIK
+1859 SGEYQIPTGTSKIK
-1873 FYSPTINSS
+1873 IQLSYFSDQYGKARIYEISPSTTPTIIQTNTYPQLSS
-1882 YGPNYALICEVFSE
+1882 TSFDKAKYQ
-1896 KIPVI
+1896 I
-1901 TQTSYYPTIKQNEI
+1901 TIN
-1915 TLSQY
+1915 
-1920 EVKITY
+1920 Y
-1926 LSYFTKKLY
+1926 LSYFQQKLY
-1935 SIDNGST
+1935 SLDNGTT
-1942 WLEYTE
+1942 WLDYKG
-1948 PIKVKAGDVIKAKA
+1948 IINVKAGDVIQAKA
-1962 IDKDGKETD
+1962 IDKDGKETEVS
-1971 INTYTVTGLT
+1971 TYTVKGLT
-1981 DNLDDKVFD
+1981 DNLDDKAFD

-2008 LDCVDNEVLRIYT
+2008 LDGVDNEVLRIYT
-2021 TGKVNAGAYIK
+2021 TGKVDTRAYIK
-2032 LYDKD
+2032 LYDKE
-2037 NQELSTVT
+2037 NKELSTVT
-2045 LNTDLTTLEIPERSV
+2045 LNADLTTLVIPEGSV

-2080 VKAAKE
+2080 VKASKE

-2092 INDANWTTTK
+2092 INDTNWTTTK

-2120 GTTWNKYTNELTIE
+2120 GTTWNKYTNELTID

-2148 TISTNSFIITKVDN
+2148 IISTNSFIITKVDS
-2162 VKPIVELQ
+2162 VEPIIELDI
-2170 LPSKIY
+2170 PEKIIEAKEY
-2176 KTFEFKLPTSYI
+2176 EIPTSVKF
-2188 AGSSGANVEC
+2188 GSSGGNVSCKSGE
-2198 RVGNNKVTTT
+2198 NEITTT
-2208 KDLGIGTHEISCTIE
+2208 KNLEIGEYKIICVATSNSGKVNTITKKINVIGKVDLSFESI
-2223 NGIGIKTEI
+2223 NG
-2232 NKTIEIYELPK
+2232 
-2243 DSITD
+2243 
-2248 FDYTGE
+2248 
-2254 EQTYTASKS
+2254 EQTFIAPIS
-2263 GIYFIE
+2263 GTYKLE
-2269 TWGASG
+2269 VWGASG
-2275 GCSLTDGK
+2275 GTVSQSYRG
-2283 QTCKDI
+2283 
-2289 GYGGYSSGTISLTA
+2289 GYGAYSTGDIHIDE
-2303 GNTLYINVGGKGTDG
+2303 NQVLYINIGGVGEVTSSAIDQ
-2318 IRDSDSP
+2318 IAQ
-2325 GGYNGGGNGV
+2325 GGYNGGGSGANYSLQAGRV
-2335 WDTDDDESAGG
+2335 AGG
-2346 GGGATHIALRTGL
+2346 GGGATHIAFVSGKLASLEKYKGS
-2359 LSTLENYKNDII
+2359 LSDDGKYYVSNDIVI
-2371 MVSGGGGGKSYTFVA
+2371 VSGGGGGSWYFPTDVNYHTVTPGDAGGIQASNSVA
-2386 GSGGGYKGAIT
+2386 WTEQAYGYVYASGGTQIGTGTQYATVKGGFGEGASRTNYIT
-2397 SHTNQSEVSQDKGYL
+2397 
-2412 FGKGQDANGAISIY
+2412 
-2426 GVAGGGG
+2426 AGGGG
-2433 GFYGGYMNKSGS
+2433 GFFGGNAGDLV
-2445 KTSGSGG
+2445 GAGG
-2452 SGYIGNTLLKNKS
+2452 SSYIANPLLTNKS

-2470 CEESSEEST
+2470 CQESSEEST
-2479 KTIKTTN
+2479 KTISTTCVN
-2486 VSETPTSKY
+2486 ETPTEDC

-2504 ITYIGEKFD
+2504 ITYIGE
-2513 ITEFVSNFDY
+2513 
-2523 TGEEQTYTA
+2523 
-2532 SKSGIYLIETWGA
+2532 
-2545 SGGCALNN
+2545 
-2553 GVTNCTKISYGGY
+2553 
-2566 SSGTTFLTAGNTL
+2566 
-2579 YINVGGKGTN
+2579 
-2589 GILKSNSPGG
+2589 
-2599 YNGGGFGTWDNSD
+2599 
-2612 DESSGGGGGATHI
+2612 
-2625 ALRTGLL
+2625 
-2632 STLENYKNDIIMVSG
+2632 
-2647 GGGGQSW
+2647 
-2654 TNAAGSGGGYKGVTT
+2654 
-2669 STTNQSEVS
+2669 
-2678 QDKGYAF
+2678 
-2685 GQGQDAKGTAS
+2685 
-2696 NDGVGGGGGGFY
+2696 
-2708 GGYMNN
+2708 
-2714 VGGKSSGSGGSG
+2714 
-2726 YIGNTLL
+2726 
-2733 KNKSMYCYNCEES
+2733 
-2746 SEESTKTIKTID
+2746 
-2758 VSEIPTSKYSKIG
+2758 
-2771 NGYARITYMG
+2771 
-2781 E
+2781 

>member
-74 IILLFLLCALLG
+74 IIFLFLLCAFLG
-86 RTSLGKTIIRGTEDK
+86 RTSLGKTIIRGAEDK

-119 SKEWAQSRVVKVK
+119 SKEWAQSQVVKVK

-179 VDKEENTSSNSN
+179 VDKAGNTSSNSN

-198 NSNPIINKVS
+198 NNNPIINKVS
-208 IKNKKVKIEAID
+208 VKNKKVKIEATD
-220 KESGIKKYYYSL
+220 KESGIKKYYYSI

-268 VPVEKEN
+268 VPVENEN

-294 IESTTKQPTDVTN
+294 NESTTKQPTDVTN

-314 GTTTGTIKPT
+314 NATTSTKTSTIKPT

-378 TTTKNLAIGKHLI
+378 KTTKNLAIGKHLI

-421 DGWIRLNLSYPNNS
+421 DGWIRLNLNYPDNS

-460 TGPILVKLDD
+460 TGPILVKLED

-499 AKYALEG
+499 AKYALKG

-578 GEKNATSGGT
+578 GEENATSGGT
-588 TSGGDKGSFEYE
+588 TSGGNNGSFEYE
-600 VVVKPNGSY
+600 VVVRPDGSY

-633 MAESVIVKVIPKE
+633 MTESVIVKVIPKE

-672 VFIRAYYIRE
+672 VLIRAYYIRE

-708 DATPDYLSEEVDKV
+708 DATPDYLSEKVDKV

-737 LDGVIYEEYKGEI
+737 LDGVIYEEYKGEL
-750 TVEQSQTI
+750 TVEESQTI

-841 NKTIYA
+841 NETIYA

-858 RKSVNYLTT
+858 RKSVDYLTT

-932 TGTSEYKI
+932 TGTSEYRI
-940 KNIVSAPNYVAID
+940 KNIVSAPNYVSID

-967 SSNREYKWK
+967 SGNREYKWK
-976 SDGIWKSYNG
+976 SDGTWKSYNG

-1178 NGIRNGSSFKV
+1178 KGIRNGSSFKV

-1273 DLVNEDGSLTIY
+1273 DLANEDGSLTIY

-1304 LDLDAPAIPEITAG
+1304 LDLDAPATPEITAG

-1391 MPSDALGPE
+1391 MPSDALG
-1400 AYDEDPES
+1400 S
-1408 YIDIGHSKHNI
+1408 
-1419 LNISKEMMRKSFY
+1419 
-1432 LKILRDTGNFD
+1432 
-1443 SIYLYFYDSNNK
+1443 
-1455 VISSIKWSRDYSE
+1455 
-1468 YANLKIDV
+1468 
-1476 PDGCTRISLY
+1476 
-1486 NASTYSD
+1486 
-1493 GVRVANVT
+1493 
-1501 VANDPIINATKIY
+1501 
-1514 PKITQYGIENGHNE
+1514 
-1528 VTIDYFPTS
+1528 
-1537 VQRLYRINDGE
+1537 
-1548 WKVYEDKAIRLEL
+1548 
-1561 NDKIEAKGIDKNG
+1561 
-1574 VDSNVVSYDS
+1574 
-1584 VLPDDALGP
+1584 
-1593 EAYDGDP
+1593 EAYDGD
-1600 ESYIDIGYS
+1600 E
-1609 KHNILNISKEMMGRS
+1609 
-1624 FYLKILRNTGVYDSI
+1624 NTYV
-1639 YLYFYDSNN
+1639 
-1648 EVISSIKWSRD
+1648 E
-1659 YSEYANLKIDV
+1659 A
-1670 PDGCTRISLYNAST
+1670 
-1684 YSDGVRVANV
+1684 
-1694 TVANDP
+1694 
-1700 IINATKIYPKLT
+1700 INAT
-1712 EYGIEQAYN
+1712 A
-1721 EVTIDYFP
+1721 
-1729 TSVKRLYRINAGEW
+1729 
-1743 KNYED
+1743 
-1748 KSIRLE
+1748 
-1754 IGDKLEAKGI
+1754 
-1764 NKYGKETNIS
+1764 NK
-1774 SYTSILPKNALAPE
+1774 
-1788 AYDEDESTRVSK
+1788 
-1800 GTYYINVD
+1800 YINV
-1808 SSLVNKYISF
+1808 
-1818 KYTEGS
+1818 S
-1824 KASFRPN
+1824 KELWNQKIYVKLSGALAGN
-1831 AKMSV
+1831 IT
-1836 SLINADGNEI
+1836 LNADLIFIKEDGTEI
-1846 YKDDYIFSKVDIL
+1846 SKIQSGRGAL
-1859 TNSINIIPGTVKIK
+1859 SGEYQIPTGTSKIK
-1873 FYSPTINSS
+1873 IQLSYFSDQYGKARIYEISPSTTPTIIQTNTYPQLSS
-1882 YGPNYALICEVFSE
+1882 TSFDKAKYQ
-1896 KIPVI
+1896 I
-1901 TQTSYYPTIKQNEI
+1901 TIN
-1915 TLSQY
+1915 
-1920 EVKITY
+1920 Y
-1926 LSYFTKKLY
+1926 LSYFQQKLY
-1935 SIDNGST
+1935 SLDNGTT
-1942 WLEYTE
+1942 WLDYKG
-1948 PIKVKAGDVIKAKA
+1948 IINVKAGDVIQAKA
-1962 IDKDGKETD
+1962 IDKDGKETEVS
-1971 INTYTVTGLT
+1971 TYTVKGLT
-1981 DNLDDKVFD
+1981 DNLDDKAFD

-2008 LDCVDNEVLRIYT
+2008 LDGVDNEVLRIYT
-2021 TGKVNAGAYIK
+2021 TGIVNTNSYIK
-2032 LYDKD
+2032 IYDKD
-2037 NQELSTVT
+2037 NKELTSAT
-2045 LNTDLTTLEIPERSV
+2045 LNTDLTTLVIPEGSV

-2080 VKAAKE
+2080 VKASKE

-2092 INDANWTTTK
+2092 INDTNWTTTK

-2120 GTTWNKYTNELTIE
+2120 GTTWNKYTNELTID

-2148 TISTNSFIITKVDN
+2148 IISTNSFIITKVDS
-2162 VKPIVELQ
+2162 VEPIIELDI
-2170 LPSKIY
+2170 PEKIIEAKEY
-2176 KTFEFKLPTSYI
+2176 EIPTSVKF
-2188 AGSSGANVEC
+2188 GSSGGNVSCKSGE
-2198 RVGNNKVTTT
+2198 NEITTT
-2208 KDLGIGTHEISCTIE
+2208 KNLEIGEYKIICVATSNSGKVNTITKNINVIRKIDLSFESI
-2223 NGIGIKTEI
+2223 NG
-2232 NKTIEIYELPK
+2232 
-2243 DSITD
+2243 
-2248 FDYTGE
+2248 
-2254 EQTYTASKS
+2254 EQTFIAPIS
-2263 GIYFIE
+2263 GTYKLE
-2269 TWGASG
+2269 VWGASG
-2275 GCSLTDGK
+2275 GTVSQFYRG
-2283 QTCKDI
+2283 
-2289 GYGGYSSGTISLTA
+2289 GYGAYSTGDIHIDE
-2303 GNTLYINVGGKGTDG
+2303 NQVLYINIGGVGEVTSSAIDQ
-2318 IRDSDSP
+2318 IAQ
-2325 GGYNGGGNGV
+2325 GGYNGGGSGANYSLQAGRV
-2335 WDTDDDESAGG
+2335 AGG
-2346 GGGATHIALRTGL
+2346 GGGATHIAFVSGKLASLEKYKGS
-2359 LSTLENYKNDII
+2359 LSDDGKYYVSNDIVI
-2371 MVSGGGGGKSYTFVA
+2371 VSGGGGGSWYFHTDVNYHTVTPGDAGGIQASNSVA
-2386 GSGGGYKGAIT
+2386 WTEQAYGYVYASGGTQIGTGTQYATVKGGFGEGA
-2397 SHTNQSEVSQDKGYL
+2397 SRTNYVT
-2412 FGKGQDANGAISIY
+2412 
-2426 GVAGGGG
+2426 AGGGG
-2433 GFYGGYMNKSGS
+2433 GFFGGNAGDLV
-2445 KTSGSGG
+2445 GAGG
-2452 SGYIGNTLLKNKS
+2452 SSYIANPLLTNKS

-2470 CEESSEEST
+2470 CQESSEEST
-2479 KTIKTTN
+2479 KTISTTCAN
-2486 VSETPTSKY
+2486 ETPTENC

-2504 ITYIGEKFD
+2504 ITYIGE
-2513 ITEFVSNFDY
+2513 
-2523 TGEEQTYTA
+2523 
-2532 SKSGIYLIETWGA
+2532 
-2545 SGGCALNN
+2545 
-2553 GVTNCTKISYGGY
+2553 
-2566 SSGTTFLTAGNTL
+2566 
-2579 YINVGGKGTN
+2579 
-2589 GILKSNSPGG
+2589 
-2599 YNGGGFGTWDNSD
+2599 
-2612 DESSGGGGGATHI
+2612 
-2625 ALRTGLL
+2625 
-2632 STLENYKNDIIMVSG
+2632 
-2647 GGGGQSW
+2647 
-2654 TNAAGSGGGYKGVTT
+2654 
-2669 STTNQSEVS
+2669 
-2678 QDKGYAF
+2678 
-2685 GQGQDAKGTAS
+2685 
-2696 NDGVGGGGGGFY
+2696 
-2708 GGYMNN
+2708 
-2714 VGGKSSGSGGSG
+2714 
-2726 YIGNTLL
+2726 
-2733 KNKSMYCYNCEES
+2733 
-2746 SEESTKTIKTID
+2746 
-2758 VSEIPTSKYSKIG
+2758 
-2771 NGYARITYMG
+2771 
-2781 E
+2781 